1 MKNKKGL
8 IFALIILM
16 SVGFAAV
23 TTTLIINGKTTIAEN
38 EEDYQVYFSGA
49 VVDKEDYTNEII
61 SKDKKTITFETKE
74 LMKENDTSELKY
86 DVTNG
91 STQYDA
97 SVSIKVSKENDDL
110 IEVTNTYDDSK
121 NLSARETRTG
131 VLTVRLKKGATEAK
145 DVKIKVEL
153 IFNAEEREEIDNTPI
168 TSKVYS
174 ISGYFV
180 DKEGNAMPNANIA
193 VFSENPQFVTTD
205 DYGYFYV
212 GNLERGNHELYYI
225 EKTDVNKTKEEIKK
239 NAIDQTNVTTSS
251 TRTIVFDN
259 GHEIKDKV
267 VGEENNKT
275 FKITLVKNNGE
286 ADEEIE
292 VRENS
297 KYENLPT
304 PKKVG
309 TKFLYWKDENGK
321 IITENTIVS
330 QTKTNKL
337 YAYYGENTYRIAYN
351 LNGGIL
357 NNQVTQAK
365 YGIEITLENP
375 SKTIKVTV
383 NDNNEGSTIS
393 ENEISK
399 ILTFKGWSGKDIS
412 GTAVSNGAPW
422 NGSIIKAT
430 TFKNLTDEQDKTV
443 TLEANFED
451 TTITL
456 PEVTKN
462 GYTCKIKDGETTYEP
477 SATYPIKGTDTNKEL
492 TVECGANT
500 YTITY
505 NANGGT
511 GSMDA
516 TTCTYDKDCTLRA
529 NTLTKTGYTFDHWEV
544 NANTYKNQATVKNLV
559 ESGNVELKAVW
570 KANTY
575 KIAYN
580 LNGGISSNT
589 PTGATYD
596 KDVTIANPTK
606 EVTVTIDGNNQ
617 GAMLTKTSYT
627 GNPVFTGWTGS
638 SLSNTALAN
647 NVSWNGT
654 LTKETKFKNLTSTL
668 NGTVTLT
675 ANYNETSVTLDT
687 PTKTGYTCGYTDT
700 AAGSIKYTTSITV
713 SDNKTIY
720 VKCNPNTYTVSYN
733 PNGGTGSMDATT
745 CTYDK
750 DCTLRANTFAKTG
763 YTFDHW
769 EVNANTYKNQAT
781 VKNLVESGNVEL
793 KAVWKANTYKIA
805 YNLNGGISSN
815 TPTGATY
822 DKDVT
827 IANPTKEV
835 TVTIDGNNQ
844 GATLVKT
851 SYTGNPAFTG
861 WTGTNLSNTSLVN
874 NISWNGTL
882 TKETKFKNLT
892 SELNGTVTLTAN
904 YNETSVTLD
913 TPTKAG
919 YTCGYTDESTGA
931 IKYTTSITVSDNKT
945 IYVKCN
951 PNTYTINFDS
961 DGGTTVSSKTA
972 TYDSKIGT
980 LTNPTKTG
988 YNFAGWYLETE
999 SITSESVYKY
1009 AKDITLKAK
1018 WTEATNTKYTVNYY
1032 LQTLDKKYD
1041 KATESIV
1048 YTGTTNKTVDAELK
1062 TYEGFVTPSKQT
1074 VKILAD
1080 GSAKVDYYYV
1090 RKELKVTFI
1099 NASTKKEVT
1108 YLYGKEN
1115 QAFTNNGFTKTGYTL
1130 TGYSNTSGG
1139 SKNYEVTSTVTGEF
1153 IDKNYP
1159 SKTVYVVFTANTY
1172 KIAFNNNG
1180 GTGTMDTITCTY
1192 DKDCTLT
1199 KNTLTKTGY
1208 TFAGWS
1214 KTSDGE
1220 IQYTNGSTVKNLAT
1234 SGSMTLYAKW
1244 TANTYT
1250 ITYNANG
1257 GSGTMSKTT
1266 CTYDTDCTLK
1276 ANAFTKTGYTF
1287 ANWTKDSTTGTGY
1300 TAGSTVKNLATS
1312 GNVNMYAKW
1321 TTNTYKIAYTMNNG
1335 SLGTN
1340 KPTSA
1345 SYDANVLIDN
1355 PTKNLTVTINSN
1367 NQGATISKTSV
1378 SQAQTF
1384 NGWTVS
1390 GLNTNTA
1397 KTGTSSSAVT
1407 TAYTGSSTKNT
1418 YFKNLT
1424 ATNNGTVTFTAN
1436 WTNTAVTLPTI
1447 TKTGYT
1453 CGYADTAT
1461 GAIKYASGSKYTPN
1475 GETSKTLYAKCNAN
1489 TYTITYNAN
1498 GGSGT
1503 MSKTTCTYDANCT
1516 IAANSFTRTGYTFA
1530 SWTKDSTTGTSYTA
1544 GSTVKN
1550 LATSGN
1556 VNMYAKW
1563 TTNTYKISY
1572 TMNNGS
1578 LGTNKPTSANYNAN
1592 VLIDNPTKNLTVT
1605 INANSQGATISKTS
1619 VSQAQT
1625 FNGWTVSGLNTS
1637 TAKTGTASNAI
1648 TTAYTG
1654 TSTKN
1659 TYFKNL
1665 TATNNGTVTFT
1676 ANWTNTAVT
1685 LPTIT
1690 KTGYTC
1696 GYATSASGSIAYASG
1711 SKYTPSGEISKTLY
1725 AKCNANTYTIT
1736 YNANGGSGTMS
1747 KTTCTYDTNCT
1758 LAANSFTYDGYE
1770 FVSWTKDSTTGT
1782 SYTAG
1787 STVKNLATSGNI
1799 NMYAKWKKRENQFG
1813 KDSWSTIAA
1822 NVKSGNTIKYNVGDT
1837 KEVDLGTFGT
1847 HTVRIANKSACTNGE
1862 TSETACG
1869 FVVEFADIITD
1880 HAMNSKV
1887 TTNVGGW
1894 KDSEMRTYINRTIY
1908 NALPSDLQNVITT
1921 TKVVS
1926 GHGSKSGET
1935 NFETQDKLYLLSN
1948 EEIYGDFSSSSY
1960 AKYDTS
1966 VGTSKQLDYYKKQGV
1981 TTSSYGGAIKQD
1993 NGSNSTWRLRSAN
2006 SSDAYNFFLVS
2017 KYGKWFSDI
2026 AARSDGV
2033 SPAFRIAST
2042 TTPSP
2047 VSFSSDS
2054 WATIAANVREGNTS
2068 KYNVGDTK
2076 TVDLGTFG
2084 THTVRVANKSACT
2097 NGETSETA
2105 CGFVVEFADII
2116 TKQYQFNSTAT
2127 NVGGWRD
2134 SEIRTYI
2141 NETILNALPSDLQNV
2156 ITTTRVISGHGS
2168 TSGET
2173 NFKTYDKLYL
2183 SSSEEIYG
2191 NYESLGYAKMDTSY
2205 GTSKQL
2211 DYYKNQGVTAEE
2223 YDNASK
2229 KFQGQSKSFWL
2240 RSASSTSTTKFI
2252 QCDGDWY
2259 IYDAND
2265 AVGISPAFKIS

>member
-8 IFALIILM
+8 IFVLIILM

-23 TTTLIINGKTTIAEN
+23 TTTLIINGRTIVAEN

-49 VVDKEDYTNEII
+49 IVDKEDYTNEII
-61 SKDKKTITFETKE
+61 SKDKKTITFETKK

-97 SVSIKVSKENDDL
+97 SVSIKVSTENDDL

-205 DYGYFYV
+205 DYGYLYV

-239 NAIDQTNVTTSS
+239 NAIDETNVTTSS
-251 TRTIVFDN
+251 TKTIVFDN

-297 KYENLPT
+297 KYENLPI
-304 PKKVG
+304 PNKVG

-337 YAYYGENTYRIAYN
+337 YAYYGENTYKIAYN

-357 NNQVTQAK
+357 NNQITQAK
-365 YGIEITLENP
+365 YGTEITLENP
-375 SKTIKVTV
+375 SKTIKVTI

-412 GTAVSNGAPW
+412 GTALANGASW

-451 TTITL
+451 TAITL

-500 YTITY
+500 Y
-505 NANGGT
+505 
-511 GSMDA
+511 
-516 TTCTYDKDCTLRA
+516 
-529 NTLTKTGYTFDHWEV
+529 
-544 NANTYKNQATVKNLV
+544 
-559 ESGNVELKAVW
+559 
-570 KANTY
+570 
-575 KIAYN
+575 KI
-580 LNGGISSNT
+580 
-589 PTGATYD
+589 
-596 KDVTIANPTK
+596 V
-606 EVTVTIDGNNQ
+606 
-617 GAMLTKTSYT
+617 
-627 GNPVFTGWTGS
+627 
-638 SLSNTALAN
+638 
-647 NVSWNGT
+647 
-654 LTKETKFKNLTSTL
+654 
-668 NGTVTLT
+668 
-675 ANYNETSVTLDT
+675 
-687 PTKTGYTCGYTDT
+687 
-700 AAGSIKYTTSITV
+700 
-713 SDNKTIY
+713 
-720 VKCNPNTYTVSYN
+720 YN

-769 EVNANTYKNQAT
+769 EVNANTYKDQATVKNLAESGNVELKAIWKANTYKIAYNLNGGTSSNAPTGATFDKDVTIANPIKEVTVTIDGNNQGATLVKTSYTGNPVFTGWTGSNLSNTALVNNVSWNGTLTKETKFKNLTSTLNGTVNLTANYNETSITLDAPTKAGYTCGYTDETTGSIKYTTSITASDNKTIYVKCNPNTYTVSYNPNGGSGSMDATTCTYDKDCTLRANTLIKTGYTFDHWEVNANTYKNQAT

-793 KAVWKANTYKIA
+793 KAIWKANTYKIA
-805 YNLNGGISSN
+805 YNLNGGVSSN
-815 TPTGATY
+815 APTGATF

-844 GATLVKT
+844 GATLTKT
-851 SYTGNPAFTG
+851 SYTGNPVFTG
-861 WTGTNLSNTSLVN
+861 WTGSNLSNTALVN

-892 SELNGTVTLTAN
+892 STLNGTVTLTAN
-904 YNETSVTLD
+904 YNETSITLD
-913 TPTKAG
+913 TPTKTG
-919 YTCGYTDESTGA
+919 YTCGYTDTATGA

-951 PNTYTINFDS
+951 PNTYTINFDA

-980 LTNPTKTG
+980 LTNPIKTG
-988 YNFAGWYLETE
+988 YNFAGWYLDTK

-1041 KATESIV
+1041 KVTESVV
-1048 YTGTTNKTVDAELK
+1048 YTGTTNKTVDAALK

-1090 RKELKVTFI
+1090 RKELKVTFV
-1099 NASTKKEVT
+1099 NGDTKKEVT

-1180 GTGTMDTITCTY
+1180 GTGSMDTITCTY

-1199 KNTLTKTGY
+1199 KNAFTKTGY

-1214 KTSDGE
+1214 KTSTGAIE
-1220 IQYTNGSTVKNLAT
+1220 YTNGSTVKNLAT
-1234 SGSMTLYAKW
+1234 SGSITLYAKW

-1250 ITYNANG
+1250 VSYNANG
-1257 GSGTMSKTT
+1257 GTGTMSKTT
-1266 CTYDTDCTLK
+1266 CTYDTNCTLA
-1276 ANAFTKTGYTF
+1276 ANSFTKTGYTF
-1287 ANWTKDSTTGTGY
+1287 ASWTKDSTTGTSY
-1300 TAGSTVKNLATS
+1300 AAGSIVKNLATS

-1345 SYDANVLIDN
+1345 SYDANVLID
-1355 PTKNLTVTINSN
+1355 T
-1367 NQGATISKTSV
+1367 
-1378 SQAQTF
+1378 
-1384 NGWTVS
+1384 
-1390 GLNTNTA
+1390 
-1397 KTGTSSSAVT
+1397 
-1407 TAYTGSSTKNT
+1407 
-1418 YFKNLT
+1418 
-1424 ATNNGTVTFTAN
+1424 
-1436 WTNTAVTLPTI
+1436 
-1447 TKTGYT
+1447 
-1453 CGYADTAT
+1453 
-1461 GAIKYASGSKYTPN
+1461 
-1475 GETSKTLYAKCNAN
+1475 
-1489 TYTITYNAN
+1489 
-1498 GGSGT
+1498 
-1503 MSKTTCTYDANCT
+1503 
-1516 IAANSFTRTGYTFA
+1516 
-1530 SWTKDSTTGTSYTA
+1530 
-1544 GSTVKN
+1544 
-1550 LATSGN
+1550 
-1556 VNMYAKW
+1556 
-1563 TTNTYKISY
+1563 
-1572 TMNNGS
+1572 
-1578 LGTNKPTSANYNAN
+1578 
-1592 VLIDNPTKNLTVT
+1592 PTKNLTVT

-1696 GYATSASGSIAYASG
+1696 GYADTATGAIKYASGSKYTPNGEISKTLYAKCNANTYTITYNANGGSGTMSKTTCTYDKDCTLAANSFTRTGYTFASWTKDSTTGTAYTAGSTVKNLATSGNINMYAKWNTNTYKIAYTMNNGSLGTNKPTSASYDANVLIDNPTKNLTVTINANNQGATISKTSVSQAQTFNGWTVSGLNTSTAKTGTASNAITTAYTGSSTKNTYFKNLTATNNGTVTFTANWTNTAVTLPTITKTGYTCGYATSASGSIAYASG
-1711 SKYTPSGEISKTLY
+1711 SKYTPNGEISKTLY

-1758 LAANSFTYDGYE
+1758 LAANSFTKDGYA
-1770 FVSWTKDSTTGT
+1770 FVRWTKDSTTGT
-1782 SYTAG
+1782 AYTAG
-1787 STVKNLATSGNI
+1787 STVKNLATSGNV
-1799 NMYAKWKKRENQFG
+1799 NMYAKWITQFEN
-1813 KDSWSTIAA
+1813 DSWSTIAA
-1822 NVKSGNTIKYNVGDT
+1822 NVKAENTSKYNVGDT
-1837 KEVDLGTFGT
+1837 KEVDLGSLGK
-1847 HTVRIANKSACTNGE
+1847 HTVRIANMSACTNGE

-1869 FVVEFADIITD
+1869 FVLEFADIITK
-1880 HAMNSKV
+1880 HAMKS
-1887 TTNVGGW
+1887 TDTNVGGW
-1894 KDSEMRTYINRTIY
+1894 RDSELRTYVNGTIY
-1908 NALPSDLQNVITT
+1908 NSLPSDLQNVITT
-1921 TKVVS
+1921 TKVIS
-1926 GHGSKSGET
+1926 GHGKTSGET
-1935 NFETQDKLYLLSN
+1935 NFETQDKLYLLNAQEVWNGNNS
-1948 EEIYGDFSSSSY
+1948 
-1960 AKYDTS
+1960 DTS
-1966 VGTSKQLDYYKKQGV
+1966 V
-1981 TTSSYGGAIKQD
+1981 
-1993 NGSNSTWRLRSAN
+1993 
-2006 SSDAYNFFLVS
+2006 
-2017 KYGKWFSDI
+2017 
-2026 AARSDGV
+2026 
-2033 SPAFRIAST
+2033 
-2042 TTPSP
+2042 
-2047 VSFSSDS
+2047 
-2054 WATIAANVREGNTS
+2054 
-2068 KYNVGDTK
+2068 
-2076 TVDLGTFG
+2076 
-2084 THTVRVANKSACT
+2084 
-2097 NGETSETA
+2097 
-2105 CGFVVEFADII
+2105 
-2116 TKQYQFNSTAT
+2116 
-2127 NVGGWRD
+2127 
-2134 SEIRTYI
+2134 
-2141 NETILNALPSDLQNV
+2141 
-2156 ITTTRVISGHGS
+2156 
-2168 TSGET
+2168 
-2173 NFKTYDKLYL
+2173 
-2183 SSSEEIYG
+2183 
-2191 NYESLGYAKMDTSY
+2191 

-2211 DYYKNQGVTAEE
+2211 DYYKNQGVTASS
-2223 YDNASK
+2223 YAGAK
-2229 KFQGQSKSFWL
+2229 KQYNGSNSYWWL
-2240 RSASSTSTTKFI
+2240 RSADSHNTNSFLDVNNS
-2252 QCDGDWY
+2252 GDW
-2259 IYDAND
+2259 IISSASHSIG
-2265 AVGISPAFKIS
+2265 VSPAFRLEGPWVPKYFAFGTPTTASATDYRTLGKKVFAGLGTDNTKGVCINDNGLFCIKPNDYDNSVLALKNHFGESDCSGTGSGFSCNSPAFTCNAISTGHVSCRASSTNEYCDVTSGGAVYCF

>member
-23 TTTLIINGKTTIAEN
+23 TTTLIINGRTIVAEN

-49 VVDKEDYTNEII
+49 IVDKEDYTNEII

-205 DYGYFYV
+205 DYGYLYV

-239 NAIDQTNVTTSS
+239 NAIDETNVTTSS
-251 TRTIVFDN
+251 TKTIVFDN

-297 KYENLPT
+297 KYENLPI
-304 PKKVG
+304 PNKVG

-357 NNQVTQAK
+357 NNQITQAK
-365 YGIEITLENP
+365 YGTEITLENP
-375 SKTIKVTV
+375 SKTIKVTI

-399 ILTFKGWSGKDIS
+399 ILAFKGWSGKDIS
-412 GTAVSNGAPW
+412 GTALANGASW

-500 YTITY
+500 Y
-505 NANGGT
+505 
-511 GSMDA
+511 
-516 TTCTYDKDCTLRA
+516 
-529 NTLTKTGYTFDHWEV
+529 
-544 NANTYKNQATVKNLV
+544 
-559 ESGNVELKAVW
+559 
-570 KANTY
+570 
-575 KIAYN
+575 KI
-580 LNGGISSNT
+580 
-589 PTGATYD
+589 
-596 KDVTIANPTK
+596 V
-606 EVTVTIDGNNQ
+606 
-617 GAMLTKTSYT
+617 
-627 GNPVFTGWTGS
+627 
-638 SLSNTALAN
+638 
-647 NVSWNGT
+647 
-654 LTKETKFKNLTSTL
+654 
-668 NGTVTLT
+668 
-675 ANYNETSVTLDT
+675 
-687 PTKTGYTCGYTDT
+687 
-700 AAGSIKYTTSITV
+700 
-713 SDNKTIY
+713 
-720 VKCNPNTYTVSYN
+720 YN

-769 EVNANTYKNQAT
+769 EVNAKTYKDQAT
-781 VKNLVESGNVEL
+781 VKNLAESGNVEL
-793 KAVWKANTYKIA
+793 KAIWKANTYKIA
-805 YNLNGGISSN
+805 YNLKGGVSSN
-815 TPTGATY
+815 APTGATY

-835 TVTIDGNNQ
+835 TVAIDGNNQ
-844 GATLVKT
+844 GATLTKT
-851 SYTGNPAFTG
+851 SYTGNPVFTG
-861 WTGTNLSNTSLVN
+861 WTGSSLSNTALVN

-892 SELNGTVTLTAN
+892 STLNGTVNLTAN
-904 YNETSVTLD
+904 YNETSITLD
-913 TPTKAG
+913 APTKTG
-919 YTCGYTDESTGA
+919 YTCGYTDTATGA

-951 PNTYTINFDS
+951 PNTYTITFNS

-988 YNFAGWYLETE
+988 YNFAGWYLDTE

-1009 AKDITLKAK
+1009 AKDITIKAK

-1041 KATESIV
+1041 KVTESVV
-1048 YTGTTNKTVDAELK
+1048 YTGTTNKTIDAALK

-1090 RKELKVTFI
+1090 RKELKVTFV
-1099 NASTKKEVT
+1099 NGDTKKEVT

-1153 IDKNYP
+1153 IDKHYP

-1180 GTGTMDTITCTY
+1180 GTGSMDTITCTY

-1199 KNTLTKTGY
+1199 KNAFTKIGY

-1214 KTSDGE
+1214 KTSTGAIE
-1220 IQYTNGSTVKNLAT
+1220 YINGAIVKNLLT
-1234 SGSMTLYAKW
+1234 SGSITLYAKW

-1257 GSGTMSKTT
+1257 GSGTTGKTT
-1266 CTYDTDCTLK
+1266 CTYDTNCTIA
-1276 ANAFTKTGYTF
+1276 ANSFTKTGYTF
-1287 ANWTKDSTTGTGY
+1287 ASWTKDSTTGTSY
-1300 TAGSTVKNLATS
+1300 AVGSTVKNLATS

-1345 SYDANVLIDN
+1345 SYD
-1355 PTKNLTVTINSN
+1355 
-1367 NQGATISKTSV
+1367 
-1378 SQAQTF
+1378 
-1384 NGWTVS
+1384 
-1390 GLNTNTA
+1390 
-1397 KTGTSSSAVT
+1397 
-1407 TAYTGSSTKNT
+1407 
-1418 YFKNLT
+1418 
-1424 ATNNGTVTFTAN
+1424 
-1436 WTNTAVTLPTI
+1436 
-1447 TKTGYT
+1447 
-1453 CGYADTAT
+1453 
-1461 GAIKYASGSKYTPN
+1461 
-1475 GETSKTLYAKCNAN
+1475 
-1489 TYTITYNAN
+1489 
-1498 GGSGT
+1498 
-1503 MSKTTCTYDANCT
+1503 
-1516 IAANSFTRTGYTFA
+1516 
-1530 SWTKDSTTGTSYTA
+1530 
-1544 GSTVKN
+1544 
-1550 LATSGN
+1550 
-1556 VNMYAKW
+1556 
-1563 TTNTYKISY
+1563 
-1572 TMNNGS
+1572 
-1578 LGTNKPTSANYNAN
+1578 AN

-1654 TSTKN
+1654 SSTKN

-1690 KTGYTC
+1690 KKGYTC

-1711 SKYTPSGEISKTLY
+1711 SKYTPNGETSKTLY

-1758 LAANSFTYDGYE
+1758 LAANSFTKDGYA
-1770 FVSWTKDSTTGT
+1770 FVSWTKDSTSGT

-1787 STVKNLATSGNI
+1787 STVKNLATSGNV
-1799 NMYAKWKKRENQFG
+1799 NMYAKWITQFEN
-1813 KDSWSTIAA
+1813 DSWSTIAA
-1822 NVKSGNTIKYNVGDT
+1822 NVKSGKTDQYKIGDTKTVDLGNLGTHTVRIANKSECTNGETSATACGFVVEFADIVTKQKFNSTKTNVGGWKDSELRTYINGTIYNALPSELQNVISSTKVISGHGLTAGEANFETQDKLYLLSNEEIYSDFASSSSARFDTSLGTSKQLDYYKNQGVTTSNYAGAIKQYNGSDEFWWLRSADDGYKNFFNQVESTGISSSYYANESQGVSPAFRLQGPTAFQKDDWATIAANVKSGNTSKYNVGDT
-1837 KEVDLGTFGT
+1837 KEVDLGNLGT
-1847 HTVRIANKSACTNGE
+1847 HTVRIANKSECTNGE

-1869 FVVEFADIITD
+1869 FVVEFADIITQQ
-1880 HAMNSKV
+1880 KFGG
-1887 TTNVGGW
+1887 TVGGW
-1894 KDSEMRTYINRTIY
+1894 KDSKMRTYINSTIY
-1908 NALPSDLQNVITT
+1908 NALPSDLQNVIVS
-1921 TKVVS
+1921 TKVIS
-1926 GHGSKSGET
+1926 GYGIGET
-1935 NFETQDKLYLLSN
+1935 NFETQDKLYLLNAQEVWSTN
-1948 EEIYGDFSSSSY
+1948 D
-1960 AKYDTS
+1960 YDTS
-1966 VGTSKQLDYYKKQGV
+1966 V
-1981 TTSSYGGAIKQD
+1981 
-1993 NGSNSTWRLRSAN
+1993 
-2006 SSDAYNFFLVS
+2006 
-2017 KYGKWFSDI
+2017 
-2026 AARSDGV
+2026 
-2033 SPAFRIAST
+2033 
-2042 TTPSP
+2042 
-2047 VSFSSDS
+2047 
-2054 WATIAANVREGNTS
+2054 
-2068 KYNVGDTK
+2068 
-2076 TVDLGTFG
+2076 
-2084 THTVRVANKSACT
+2084 
-2097 NGETSETA
+2097 
-2105 CGFVVEFADII
+2105 
-2116 TKQYQFNSTAT
+2116 
-2127 NVGGWRD
+2127 
-2134 SEIRTYI
+2134 
-2141 NETILNALPSDLQNV
+2141 
-2156 ITTTRVISGHGS
+2156 
-2168 TSGET
+2168 
-2173 NFKTYDKLYL
+2173 
-2183 SSSEEIYG
+2183 
-2191 NYESLGYAKMDTSY
+2191 

-2211 DYYKNQGVTAEE
+2211 DYYKNQGVTASSYAGAIKQYNGSDE
-2223 YDNASK
+2223 
-2229 KFQGQSKSFWL
+2229 FWWL
-2240 RSASSTSTTKFI
+2240 RSTDSISTDRFLRVLDDGNWHSNNASNSS
-2252 QCDGDWY
+2252 G
-2259 IYDAND
+2259 
-2265 AVGISPAFKIS
+2265 VSPAFRLEGPWVPKYFAFGTPTTASATDYTTVGTKVFLALDTNNAYGVCINDNGLFCIKSNDYDNSVLALKNHFGESACSDEGSSFRCGSGAFYCNAYSNGGVDCPSPDACYVTAKGYIGCDGE

>member
-8 IFALIILM
+8 IFVLIILM

-23 TTTLIINGKTTIAEN
+23 TTTLIINGTTIVAEN

-97 SVSIKVSKENDDL
+97 NVSIKVSKENDDL

-121 NLSARETRTG
+121 KLSARETRTG
-131 VLTVRLKKGATEAK
+131 VLTVRLKKGITEAK

-180 DKEGNAMPNANIA
+180 DKEGHAMPNANIA

-239 NAIDQTNVTTSS
+239 NAIDKTNVTTSS
-251 TRTIVFDN
+251 ENEIVFD
-259 GHEIKDKV
+259 GGFEITSQK

-321 IITENTIVS
+321 IITANTIVS

-337 YAYYGENTYRIAYN
+337 YAYYGENTY
-351 LNGGIL
+351 
-357 NNQVTQAK
+357 
-365 YGIEITLENP
+365 
-375 SKTIKVTV
+375 
-383 NDNNEGSTIS
+383 
-393 ENEISK
+393 
-399 ILTFKGWSGKDIS
+399 
-412 GTAVSNGAPW
+412 
-422 NGSIIKAT
+422 
-430 TFKNLTDEQDKTV
+430 
-443 TLEANFED
+443 
-451 TTITL
+451 
-456 PEVTKN
+456 
-462 GYTCKIKDGETTYEP
+462 
-477 SATYPIKGTDTNKEL
+477 
-492 TVECGANT
+492 
-500 YTITY
+500 
-505 NANGGT
+505 
-511 GSMDA
+511 
-516 TTCTYDKDCTLRA
+516 
-529 NTLTKTGYTFDHWEV
+529 
-544 NANTYKNQATVKNLV
+544 
-559 ESGNVELKAVW
+559 
-570 KANTY
+570 

-580 LNGGISSNT
+580 LNGGTSSN
-589 PTGATYD
+589 A
-596 KDVTIANPTK
+596 
-606 EVTVTIDGNNQ
+606 
-617 GAMLTKTSYT
+617 
-627 GNPVFTGWTGS
+627 
-638 SLSNTALAN
+638 
-647 NVSWNGT
+647 
-654 LTKETKFKNLTSTL
+654 
-668 NGTVTLT
+668 
-675 ANYNETSVTLDT
+675 
-687 PTKTGYTCGYTDT
+687 
-700 AAGSIKYTTSITV
+700 
-713 SDNKTIY
+713 
-720 VKCNPNTYTVSYN
+720 
-733 PNGGTGSMDATT
+733 
-745 CTYDK
+745 
-750 DCTLRANTFAKTG
+750 
-763 YTFDHW
+763 
-769 EVNANTYKNQAT
+769 
-781 VKNLVESGNVEL
+781 
-793 KAVWKANTYKIA
+793 
-805 YNLNGGISSN
+805 
-815 TPTGATY
+815 PTGATY

-844 GATLVKT
+844 GATLTKT
-851 SYTGNPAFTG
+851 SYTGNPVFTG
-861 WTGTNLSNTSLVN
+861 WTGSNLSNTALVN
-874 NISWNGTL
+874 NVSWNGTL

-945 IYVKCN
+945 IYVKCS

-988 YNFAGWYLETE
+988 YNFAGWYLDTE

-1041 KATESIV
+1041 KVTESVV
-1048 YTGTTNKTVDAELK
+1048 YTGTTNKTVDAALK

-1090 RKELKVTFI
+1090 RKELKVTFV
-1099 NASTKKEVT
+1099 NGDTKKEVT

-1115 QAFTNNGFTKTGYTL
+1115 QVFTNNGFTKTGYTL

-1139 SKNYEVTSTVTGEF
+1139 SKNYEVTNAVTGAF
-1153 IDKNYP
+1153 IDTNYP

-1180 GTGTMDTITCTY
+1180 GTGSMNTITCTY
-1192 DKDCTLT
+1192 DTNCTLT
-1199 KNTLTKTGY
+1199 KNTFTKTGY

-1214 KTSDGE
+1214 KTSNGE
-1220 IQYTNGSTVKNLAT
+1220 IQYTNGSIVKNLLT

-1250 ITYNANG
+1250 VSYNANG
-1257 GSGTMSKTT
+1257 GSGTMNKTT

-1276 ANAFTKTGYTF
+1276 ANSFTKTGYTF
-1287 ANWTKDSTTGTGY
+1287 ANWTKDSATGTAY

-1345 SYDANVLIDN
+1345 SYNANVLIDN
-1355 PTKNLTVTINSN
+1355 PTKNLTVTINAN

-1397 KTGTSSSAVT
+1397 KTGTASNAIT

-1436 WTNTAVTLPTI
+1436 WANTAVTLPTI

-1453 CGYADTAT
+1453 CGYATSAS
-1461 GAIKYASGSKYTPN
+1461 GSIAYASGSKYTPN

-1498 GGSGT
+1498 GGSE
-1503 MSKTTCTYDANCT
+1503 
-1516 IAANSFTRTGYTFA
+1516 
-1530 SWTKDSTTGTSYTA
+1530 
-1544 GSTVKN
+1544 
-1550 LATSGN
+1550 
-1556 VNMYAKW
+1556 
-1563 TTNTYKISY
+1563 
-1572 TMNNGS
+1572 TMN
-1578 LGTNKPTSANYNAN
+1578 
-1592 VLIDNPTKNLTVT
+1592 
-1605 INANSQGATISKTS
+1605 
-1619 VSQAQT
+1619 
-1625 FNGWTVSGLNTS
+1625 
-1637 TAKTGTASNAI
+1637 
-1648 TTAYTG
+1648 
-1654 TSTKN
+1654 
-1659 TYFKNL
+1659 
-1665 TATNNGTVTFT
+1665 
-1676 ANWTNTAVT
+1676 
-1685 LPTIT
+1685 
-1690 KTGYTC
+1690 
-1696 GYATSASGSIAYASG
+1696 
-1711 SKYTPSGEISKTLY
+1711 
-1725 AKCNANTYTIT
+1725 
-1736 YNANGGSGTMS
+1736 

-1770 FVSWTKDSTTGT
+1770 FVNWTKDSTTGT
-1782 SYTAG
+1782 AYNAG
-1787 STVKNLATSGNI
+1787 TTVKNLATSGNI
-1799 NMYAKWKKRENQFG
+1799 NMYAKWKKRENQFE

-1822 NVKSGNTIKYNVGDT
+1822 NVKSGNTSKYNVGDT
-1837 KEVDLGTFGT
+1837 KEVDLGELGK
-1847 HTVRIANKSACTNGE
+1847 HTVRIANMSACTNGE

-1869 FVVEFADIITD
+1869 FVVEFADIITK
-1880 HAMNSKV
+1880 HVMNSKV
-1887 TTNVGGW
+1887 TNVGGW

-1921 TKVVS
+1921 TKVIS
-1926 GHGSKSGET
+1926 GHGKKTGET
-1935 NFETQDKLYLLSN
+1935 NFETQDKLYLLSGH
-1948 EEIYGDFSSSSY
+1948 EVYED
-1960 AKYDTS
+1960 
-1966 VGTSKQLDYYKKQGV
+1966 GTSNQV
-1981 TTSSYGGAIKQD
+1981 
-1993 NGSNSTWRLRSAN
+1993 
-2006 SSDAYNFFLVS
+2006 
-2017 KYGKWFSDI
+2017 
-2026 AARSDGV
+2026 
-2033 SPAFRIAST
+2033 
-2042 TTPSP
+2042 
-2047 VSFSSDS
+2047 
-2054 WATIAANVREGNTS
+2054 
-2068 KYNVGDTK
+2068 
-2076 TVDLGTFG
+2076 
-2084 THTVRVANKSACT
+2084 
-2097 NGETSETA
+2097 
-2105 CGFVVEFADII
+2105 
-2116 TKQYQFNSTAT
+2116 
-2127 NVGGWRD
+2127 
-2134 SEIRTYI
+2134 
-2141 NETILNALPSDLQNV
+2141 
-2156 ITTTRVISGHGS
+2156 S
-2168 TSGET
+2168 TS
-2173 NFKTYDKLYL
+2173 
-2183 SSSEEIYG
+2183 
-2191 NYESLGYAKMDTSY
+2191 DTSY
-2205 GTSKQL
+2205 NNTKQL
-2211 DYYKNQGVTAEE
+2211 DYYKNQGVTTTSYAG
-2223 YDNASK
+2223 AK
-2229 KFQGQSKSFWL
+2229 KQYNGSNPYWWL
-2240 RSASSTSTTKFI
+2240 RSTNSGNAYNFLHVSNYGSWNSDI
-2252 QCDGDWY
+2252 AARDDG
-2259 IYDAND
+2259 
-2265 AVGISPAFKIS
+2265 VSPAFRIA

>member
-97 SVSIKVSKENDDL
+97 NVSIKVSKENDDL

-153 IFNAEEREEIDNTPI
+153 IFNAEEREEIDTTPI
-168 TSKVYS
+168 ETKVYS

-225 EKTDVNKTKEEIKK
+225 EKNDVNKTKEEIKK
-239 NAIDQTNVTTSS
+239 NAIDETNVTTSS
-251 TRTIVFDN
+251 TKTIVFDN

-297 KYENLPT
+297 KYENLPI
-304 PKKVG
+304 PNKVG

-357 NNQVTQAK
+357 NNQITQAK
-365 YGIEITLENP
+365 YGTEITLENP
-375 SKTIKVTV
+375 SKTIKVTI

-500 YTITY
+500 Y
-505 NANGGT
+505 
-511 GSMDA
+511 
-516 TTCTYDKDCTLRA
+516 
-529 NTLTKTGYTFDHWEV
+529 
-544 NANTYKNQATVKNLV
+544 
-559 ESGNVELKAVW
+559 
-570 KANTY
+570 
-575 KIAYN
+575 KI
-580 LNGGISSNT
+580 
-589 PTGATYD
+589 
-596 KDVTIANPTK
+596 V
-606 EVTVTIDGNNQ
+606 
-617 GAMLTKTSYT
+617 
-627 GNPVFTGWTGS
+627 
-638 SLSNTALAN
+638 
-647 NVSWNGT
+647 
-654 LTKETKFKNLTSTL
+654 
-668 NGTVTLT
+668 
-675 ANYNETSVTLDT
+675 
-687 PTKTGYTCGYTDT
+687 
-700 AAGSIKYTTSITV
+700 
-713 SDNKTIY
+713 
-720 VKCNPNTYTVSYN
+720 YN

-750 DCTLRANTFAKTG
+750 DCTLRANTFTKTG

-769 EVNANTYKNQAT
+769 EVNGNSYKNQST

-793 KAVWKANTYKIA
+793 KAIWKANTYKIA
-805 YNLNGGISSN
+805 YNLNGGTSSN
-815 TPTGATY
+815 APTGATF

-844 GATLVKT
+844 GATLTKT
-851 SYTGNPAFTG
+851 SYIGNPVFTG
-861 WTGTNLSNTSLVN
+861 WTGSSLSNTALVN
-874 NISWNGTL
+874 NVSWNGAL

-892 SELNGTVTLTAN
+892 STLNGTVNLTAN
-904 YNETSVTLD
+904 YNETSITLD
-913 TPTKAG
+913 APTKTG
-919 YTCGYTDESTGA
+919 YTCGYTDETTGS
-931 IKYTTSITVSDNKT
+931 IKYTTNVTVSDNKT

-961 DGGTTVSSKTA
+961 DGGTAVNNKTV

-988 YNFAGWYLETE
+988 YNFAGWYLDTE

-1041 KATESIV
+1041 KATESVV
-1048 YTGTTNKTVDAELK
+1048 YTGTTNKTVDAALK

-1115 QAFTNNGFTKTGYTL
+1115 QAFTNNGFSKTGYTL
-1130 TGYSNTSGG
+1130 TGYSNTNGG
-1139 SKNYEVTSTVTGEF
+1139 SKNYEVTNAVTGAF
-1153 IDKNYP
+1153 IDTNYP
-1159 SKTVYVVFTANTY
+1159 SKTLYVVFTANTY

-1180 GTGTMDTITCTY
+1180 GTGSMNTITCTY

-1199 KNTLTKTGY
+1199 KNTFTKTGY

-1220 IQYTNGSTVKNLAT
+1220 IEYTNNETVKNLAT
-1234 SGSMTLYAKW
+1234 SGSITLYAKW

-1257 GSGTMSKTT
+1257 GSGSMSKTT
-1266 CTYDTDCTLK
+1266 CTYDTNCTIA
-1276 ANAFTKTGYTF
+1276 ANSFTKTGYTF
-1287 ANWTKDSTTGTGY
+1287 ANWTKDSTTGTSY
-1300 TAGSTVKNLATS
+1300 TAGSTVKNLVTS

-1321 TTNTYKIAYTMNNG
+1321 KTNTYKIAYTMNNG
-1335 SLGTN
+1335 TLGTN
-1340 KPTSA
+1340 KPTSGT
-1345 SYDANVLIDN
+1345 YNANVLIDN
-1355 PTKNLTVTINSN
+1355 PTKTLTVNINANS
-1367 NQGATISKTSV
+1367 QGATISATSV

-1384 NGWTVS
+1384 KGWTVT
-1390 GLNTNTA
+1390 GLNTSVA
-1397 KTGTSSSAVT
+1397 KTGTSSTEITSGYDGT
-1407 TAYTGSSTKNT
+1407 LTKNT

-1424 ATNNGTVTFTAN
+1424 ATKEATVTFVAN
-1436 WTNTAVTLPTI
+1436 WANTAVTLPKI

-1453 CGYADTAT
+1453 CGYATSAS
-1461 GAIKYASGSKYTPN
+1461 GSIAYASGSTYTPS

-1498 GGSGT
+1498 GGSGS
-1503 MSKTTCTYDANCT
+1503 MSKTTCTYDTNCT
-1516 IAANSFTRTGYTFA
+1516 IAANSFTKTGYTFA
-1530 SWTKDSTTGTSYTA
+1530 NWTKDSTTGTSYTA

-1550 LATSGN
+1550 LVTSGN

-1563 TTNTYKISY
+1563 KENI
-1572 TMNNGS
+1572 
-1578 LGTNKPTSANYNAN
+1578 PDP
-1592 VLIDNPTKNLTVT
+1592 V
-1605 INANSQGATISKTS
+1605 
-1619 VSQAQT
+1619 
-1625 FNGWTVSGLNTS
+1625 
-1637 TAKTGTASNAI
+1637 
-1648 TTAYTG
+1648 
-1654 TSTKN
+1654 
-1659 TYFKNL
+1659 
-1665 TATNNGTVTFT
+1665 
-1676 ANWTNTAVT
+1676 
-1685 LPTIT
+1685 
-1690 KTGYTC
+1690 
-1696 GYATSASGSIAYASG
+1696 
-1711 SKYTPSGEISKTLY
+1711 
-1725 AKCNANTYTIT
+1725 
-1736 YNANGGSGTMS
+1736 
-1747 KTTCTYDTNCT
+1747 
-1758 LAANSFTYDGYE
+1758 SFT
-1770 FVSWTKDSTTGT
+1770 S
-1782 SYTAG
+1782 
-1787 STVKNLATSGNI
+1787 
-1799 NMYAKWKKRENQFG
+1799 
-1813 KDSWSTIAA
+1813 DSWKTIAA
-1822 NVKSGNTIKYNVGDT
+1822 NVRAGNTSKYNVGDT
-1837 KEVDLGTFGT
+1837 KEVDLGSLGT
-1847 HTVRIANKSACTNGE
+1847 HTVRI
-1862 TSETACG
+1862 
-1869 FVVEFADIITD
+1869 
-1880 HAMNSKV
+1880 
-1887 TTNVGGW
+1887 
-1894 KDSEMRTYINRTIY
+1894 
-1908 NALPSDLQNVITT
+1908 
-1921 TKVVS
+1921 
-1926 GHGSKSGET
+1926 
-1935 NFETQDKLYLLSN
+1935 SN
-1948 EEIYGDFSSSSY
+1948 M
-1960 AKYDTS
+1960 
-1966 VGTSKQLDYYKKQGV
+1966 
-1981 TTSSYGGAIKQD
+1981 
-1993 NGSNSTWRLRSAN
+1993 
-2006 SSDAYNFFLVS
+2006 
-2017 KYGKWFSDI
+2017 
-2026 AARSDGV
+2026 
-2033 SPAFRIAST
+2033 
-2042 TTPSP
+2042 
-2047 VSFSSDS
+2047 
-2054 WATIAANVREGNTS
+2054 
-2068 KYNVGDTK
+2068 
-2076 TVDLGTFG
+2076 
-2084 THTVRVANKSACT
+2084 SACT

-2116 TKQYQFNSTAT
+2116 TKQKFNSAKTS
-2127 NVGGWRD
+2127 VGGWKD
-2134 SEIRTYI
+2134 SELRTYV
-2141 NETILNALPSDLQNV
+2141 NGTIYNVLPSELQNV
-2156 ITTTRVISGHGS
+2156 ISLTKVISGHGS
-2168 TSGET
+2168 TTGET
-2173 NFKTYDKLYL
+2173 NFETQDKLYL
-2183 SSSEEIYG
+2183 LNAQEVWNG
-2191 NYESLGYAKMDTSY
+2191 NLFDTSV
-2205 GTSKQL
+2205 GTSRQL
-2211 DYYKNQGVTAEE
+2211 DYYKNKGVTT
-2223 YDNASK
+2223 DNYAGAIKQYNGSNLDW
-2229 KFQGQSKSFWL
+2229 WL
-2240 RSASSTSTTKFI
+2240 RSARRYGTTYFLTAENSGSGLSSF
-2252 QCDGDWY
+2252 DN
-2259 IYDAND
+2259 ANNSNG
-2265 AVGISPAFKIS
+2265 VSPAFRIA

>member
-23 TTTLIINGKTTIAEN
+23 TTTLIINGRTTIAEN

-61 SKDKKTITFETKE
+61 SKDKKTITFETKK
-74 LMKENDTSELKY
+74 LMKANDTSELKY

-97 SVSIKVSKENDDL
+97 SVSIKISTENDEL
-110 IEVTNTYDDSK
+110 IEVKNTYDDSK
-121 NLSARETRTG
+121 NLNARETRTG
-131 VLTVRLKKGATEAK
+131 VLTVRLKKGATEVT

-180 DKEGNAMPNANIA
+180 DKEGNAMPIANIA

-239 NAIDQTNVTTSS
+239 NAIDETNVTTSS
-251 TRTIVFDN
+251 TKTIVFDN

-321 IITENTIVS
+321 IITANTIVS

-357 NNQVTQAK
+357 NNQITQAK

-375 SKTIKVTV
+375 SKTIKVTI

-412 GTAVSNGAPW
+412 GTAVSNGVPW

-456 PEVTKN
+456 PEVKKN

-477 SATYPIKGTDTNKEL
+477 SATYPIKGIDTNKEL

-500 YTITY
+500 Y
-505 NANGGT
+505 
-511 GSMDA
+511 
-516 TTCTYDKDCTLRA
+516 
-529 NTLTKTGYTFDHWEV
+529 
-544 NANTYKNQATVKNLV
+544 
-559 ESGNVELKAVW
+559 
-570 KANTY
+570 
-575 KIAYN
+575 KI
-580 LNGGISSNT
+580 
-589 PTGATYD
+589 
-596 KDVTIANPTK
+596 V
-606 EVTVTIDGNNQ
+606 
-617 GAMLTKTSYT
+617 
-627 GNPVFTGWTGS
+627 
-638 SLSNTALAN
+638 
-647 NVSWNGT
+647 
-654 LTKETKFKNLTSTL
+654 
-668 NGTVTLT
+668 
-675 ANYNETSVTLDT
+675 
-687 PTKTGYTCGYTDT
+687 
-700 AAGSIKYTTSITV
+700 
-713 SDNKTIY
+713 
-720 VKCNPNTYTVSYN
+720 YN

-781 VKNLVESGNVEL
+781 VKNLAESGNVEL
-793 KAVWKANTYKIA
+793 KAIWKANTYKIA
-805 YNLNGGISSN
+805 YNLNGGVSSN
-815 TPTGATY
+815 IPTGATY

-851 SYTGNPAFTG
+851 SYTGNPVFTG
-861 WTGTNLSNTSLVN
+861 WTGTNLSNTALVN

-892 SELNGTVTLTAN
+892 STLNGTVTLTAN
-904 YNETSVTLD
+904 YNETNVTLD
-913 TPTKAG
+913 IPTKDG

-951 PNTYTINFDS
+951 PNTYTINFDT
-961 DGGTTVSSKTA
+961 DGGTTVNSKTV
-972 TYDSKIGT
+972 TYDSKIGEI
-980 LTNPTKTG
+980 TNPTKTG
-988 YNFAGWYLETE
+988 YNFGGWYLDTE

-1041 KATESIV
+1041 KVTESVV
-1048 YTGTTNKTVDAELK
+1048 YTGTTNKTVDAALK

-1090 RKELKVTFI
+1090 RKELKVTFV
-1099 NASTKKEVT
+1099 NDSTKKEVT

-1153 IDKNYP
+1153 IDKHYP

-1172 KIAFNNNG
+1172 KVVFNNNG
-1180 GTGTMDTITCTY
+1180 GSGSMDTITCTY

-1199 KNTLTKTGY
+1199 KNTFTKTGY

-1220 IQYTNGSTVKNLAT
+1220 IEYTNNETVKNLAT
-1234 SGSMTLYAKW
+1234 SGNITLYAKW

-1250 ITYNANG
+1250 VSYNANG

-1266 CTYDTDCTLK
+1266 CTYDTNCTIA
-1276 ANAFTKTGYTF
+1276 ANSFTKTGYTF
-1287 ANWTKDSTTGTGY
+1287 ASWTKDSTTGTSY
-1300 TAGSTVKNLATS
+1300 AVGSTVKNLATS

-1355 PTKNLTVTINSN
+1355 PTKNLTVTINAN

-1390 GLNTNTA
+1390 GLN
-1397 KTGTSSSAVT
+1397 
-1407 TAYTGSSTKNT
+1407 
-1418 YFKNLT
+1418 
-1424 ATNNGTVTFTAN
+1424 AN
-1436 WTNTAVTLPTI
+1436 
-1447 TKTGYT
+1447 
-1453 CGYADTAT
+1453 
-1461 GAIKYASGSKYTPN
+1461 
-1475 GETSKTLYAKCNAN
+1475 
-1489 TYTITYNAN
+1489 
-1498 GGSGT
+1498 
-1503 MSKTTCTYDANCT
+1503 
-1516 IAANSFTRTGYTFA
+1516 
-1530 SWTKDSTTGTSYTA
+1530 
-1544 GSTVKN
+1544 
-1550 LATSGN
+1550 
-1556 VNMYAKW
+1556 
-1563 TTNTYKISY
+1563 
-1572 TMNNGS
+1572 
-1578 LGTNKPTSANYNAN
+1578 
-1592 VLIDNPTKNLTVT
+1592 
-1605 INANSQGATISKTS
+1605 
-1619 VSQAQT
+1619 
-1625 FNGWTVSGLNTS
+1625 

-1654 TSTKN
+1654 SSTKN

-1758 LAANSFTYDGYE
+1758 LAANSFTRDGYD
-1770 FVSWTKDSTTGT
+1770 FVNWTKDSTSGT
-1782 SYTAG
+1782 EYTAG
-1787 STVKNLATSGNI
+1787 STVKNLATSGNV
-1799 NMYAKWKKRENQFG
+1799 NMYAKWEQTEPISFSS
-1813 KDSWSTIAA
+1813 DPWSIIQKAVL
-1822 NVKSGNTIKYNVGDT
+1822 NGNTSKYKVGDT
-1837 KEVDLGTFGT
+1837 KEVDLGDLGT
-1847 HTVRIANKSACTNGE
+1847 HTVRIANMSECTNGE

-1869 FVVEFADIITD
+1869 FVVEFADIITTHQFYNTD
-1880 HAMNSKV
+1880 
-1887 TTNVGGW
+1887 TNVGGW
-1894 KDSEMRTYINRTIY
+1894 KDSELRTYINGTIY

-1921 TKVVS
+1921 TKVIS
-1926 GHGSKSGET
+1926 GHGPTAGET
-1935 NFETQDKLYLLSN
+1935 NFETQDKLYLLN
-1948 EEIYGDFSSSSY
+1948 AQEVWNTN
-1960 AKYDTS
+1960 KYDTS
-1966 VGTSKQLDYYKKQGV
+1966 VGTSKQLDYYKNQGV
-1981 TTSSYGGAIKQD
+1981 TASSYAGAKKQYNKTD
-1993 NGSNSTWRLRSAN
+1993 YYWLLRSAYSN
-2006 SSDAYNFFLVS
+2006 HTGLSLIVTGHGDWGESNCISDY
-2017 KYGKWFSDI
+2017 Y
-2026 AARSDGV
+2026 GV
-2033 SPAFRIAST
+2033 SPAFRLQGPTA
-2042 TTPSP
+2042 
-2047 VSFSSDS
+2047 FQKDD
-2054 WATIAANVREGNTS
+2054 WATIAANVKSGNTS

-2076 TVDLGTFG
+2076 EVDLGSLG
-2084 THTVRVANKSACT
+2084 THTVRIANMSECT

-2116 TKQYQFNSTAT
+2116 TKQPFNSTNT
-2127 NVGGWRD
+2127 NEGGWRD
-2134 SEIRTYI
+2134 SELRTYV
-2141 NETILNALPSDLQNV
+2141 NGTIYNALPSELQN
-2156 ITTTRVISGHGS
+2156 IIATTKVISGHGKK
-2168 TSGET
+2168 TGET
-2173 NFKTYDKLYL
+2173 NFETQDKLYL
-2183 SSSEEIYG
+2183 LNAQEILNG
-2191 NYESLGYAKMDTSY
+2191 NNYDTSV

-2211 DYYKNQGVTAEE
+2211 DYYKNQGVTASNKVGAIKQ
-2223 YDNASK
+2223 YNGRNSY
-2229 KFQGQSKSFWL
+2229 WWR
-2240 RSASSTSTTKFI
+2240 RSANSSTTYGFLAVSN
-2252 QCDGDWY
+2252 DGAWSSS
-2259 IYDAND
+2259 IASNS
-2265 AVGISPAFKIS
+2265 VGVSPAFRLEGPWVPTYYAFGTPTTASATDYTTLGKNVFAAIDTNNNKGVCINDNGLFCIKTNDYNNSVLALKNHFGESACSGHSSSFSCDSDAFYCDASSDGSVGCDDYSTGESCIVNSSGSVLCR

>member
-8 IFALIILM
+8 IFVLIILM

-23 TTTLIINGKTTIAEN
+23 TTTLIINGRTIVAEN

-49 VVDKEDYTNEII
+49 IVDKEDYTNEII

-97 SVSIKVSKENDDL
+97 NVSIKISTENDDL

-153 IFNAEEREEIDNTPI
+153 IFNAEEREEIDTTPI
-168 TSKVYS
+168 ETKVYS

-212 GNLERGNHELYYI
+212 GNLERGKHELYYI
-225 EKTDVNKTKEEIKK
+225 EKSDVNKTKEEIKK
-239 NAIDQTNVTTSS
+239 NAIDETNITTSS

-286 ADEEIE
+286 ADGEIE

-297 KYENLPT
+297 KYENLPI
-304 PKKVG
+304 PNKVG

-321 IITENTIVS
+321 IITENTIVG

-357 NNQVTQAK
+357 NNQITQAK
-365 YGIEITLENP
+365 YGTEITLENP
-375 SKTIKVTV
+375 SKTIKVTI

-399 ILTFKGWSGKDIS
+399 ILIFKGWSGKNIS
-412 GTAVSNGAPW
+412 GTALADGTSW

-500 YTITY
+500 YKIVY
-505 NANGGT
+505 NPNGGT
-511 GSMDA
+511 GTMDA

-544 NANTYKNQATVKNLV
+544 NANTYKNQATVKNLA
-559 ESGNVELKAVW
+559 ESGNVELKAIW

-580 LNGGISSNT
+580 LNGGVSSNA
-589 PTGATYD
+589 PTGATFD
-596 KDVTIANPTK
+596 KDVTIANATK

-617 GAMLTKTSYT
+617 GATLVKTSYI

-638 SLSNTALAN
+638 NLSNTALVN

-668 NGTVTLT
+668 NGTVNLT
-675 ANYNETSVTLDT
+675 ANYNETSITLDT

-700 AAGSIKYTTSITV
+700 A
-713 SDNKTIY
+713 
-720 VKCNPNTYTVSYN
+720 
-733 PNGGTGSMDATT
+733 
-745 CTYDK
+745 
-750 DCTLRANTFAKTG
+750 
-763 YTFDHW
+763 
-769 EVNANTYKNQAT
+769 
-781 VKNLVESGNVEL
+781 
-793 KAVWKANTYKIA
+793 
-805 YNLNGGISSN
+805 
-815 TPTGATY
+815 
-822 DKDVT
+822 
-827 IANPTKEV
+827 
-835 TVTIDGNNQ
+835 
-844 GATLVKT
+844 
-851 SYTGNPAFTG
+851 
-861 WTGTNLSNTSLVN
+861 
-874 NISWNGTL
+874 
-882 TKETKFKNLT
+882 
-892 SELNGTVTLTAN
+892 
-904 YNETSVTLD
+904 
-913 TPTKAG
+913 
-919 YTCGYTDESTGA
+919 TGA

-988 YNFAGWYLETE
+988 YNFAGWYLDTE

-1041 KATESIV
+1041 KATESVV
-1048 YTGTTNKTVDAELK
+1048 YTGTTNKTVDAALK

-1115 QAFTNNGFTKTGYTL
+1115 QAFTNNGFAKTGYTL

-1153 IDKNYP
+1153 IDKHYP
-1159 SKTVYVVFTANTY
+1159 SKTLYVVFTANTY

-1180 GTGTMDTITCTY
+1180 GTGSMDTITCTY

-1199 KNTLTKTGY
+1199 KNAFTKTGY

-1214 KTSDGE
+1214 KTSTGAIE
-1220 IQYTNGSTVKNLAT
+1220 YTNGSIVKNLAA

-1250 ITYNANG
+1250 VSYNANG
-1257 GSGTMSKTT
+1257 GSGTMNKTT
-1266 CTYDTDCTLK
+1266 CTYDTNCTIA
-1276 ANAFTKTGYTF
+1276 ANSFTRTGYTF
-1287 ANWTKDSTTGTGY
+1287 AKWTKDSTTGTGY

-1321 TTNTYKIAYTMNNG
+1321 NINSYKIAYTMNNG

-1355 PTKNLTVTINSN
+1355 PTKNLTVTINAN

-1390 GLNTNTA
+1390 GLNTSTA

-1453 CGYADTAT
+1453 CGYATSAS
-1461 GAIKYASGSKYTPN
+1461 GSIAYAGGSKYTPS

-1498 GGSGT
+1498 GGSG
-1503 MSKTTCTYDANCT
+1503 S
-1516 IAANSFTRTGYTFA
+1516 
-1530 SWTKDSTTGTSYTA
+1530 
-1544 GSTVKN
+1544 
-1550 LATSGN
+1550 
-1556 VNMYAKW
+1556 
-1563 TTNTYKISY
+1563 
-1572 TMNNGS
+1572 MN
-1578 LGTNKPTSANYNAN
+1578 
-1592 VLIDNPTKNLTVT
+1592 
-1605 INANSQGATISKTS
+1605 
-1619 VSQAQT
+1619 
-1625 FNGWTVSGLNTS
+1625 
-1637 TAKTGTASNAI
+1637 
-1648 TTAYTG
+1648 
-1654 TSTKN
+1654 
-1659 TYFKNL
+1659 
-1665 TATNNGTVTFT
+1665 
-1676 ANWTNTAVT
+1676 
-1685 LPTIT
+1685 
-1690 KTGYTC
+1690 
-1696 GYATSASGSIAYASG
+1696 
-1711 SKYTPSGEISKTLY
+1711 
-1725 AKCNANTYTIT
+1725 
-1736 YNANGGSGTMS
+1736 

-1782 SYTAG
+1782 EYTAG
-1787 STVKNLATSGNI
+1787 SMVKNLATSGNI
-1799 NMYAKWKKRENQFG
+1799 NMYAKWKERENQFG

-1822 NVKSGNTIKYNVGDT
+1822 NVKSGNISKYYVGDT
-1837 KEVDLGTFGT
+1837 KEIDLGELGT
-1847 HTVRIANKSACTNGE
+1847 HVVRISNM
-1862 TSETACG
+1862 SE
-1869 FVVEFADIITD
+1869 
-1880 HAMNSKV
+1880 
-1887 TTNVGGW
+1887 
-1894 KDSEMRTYINRTIY
+1894 
-1908 NALPSDLQNVITT
+1908 
-1921 TKVVS
+1921 
-1926 GHGSKSGET
+1926 
-1935 NFETQDKLYLLSN
+1935 
-1948 EEIYGDFSSSSY
+1948 
-1960 AKYDTS
+1960 
-1966 VGTSKQLDYYKKQGV
+1966 
-1981 TTSSYGGAIKQD
+1981 
-1993 NGSNSTWRLRSAN
+1993 
-2006 SSDAYNFFLVS
+2006 
-2017 KYGKWFSDI
+2017 
-2026 AARSDGV
+2026 
-2033 SPAFRIAST
+2033 
-2042 TTPSP
+2042 
-2047 VSFSSDS
+2047 
-2054 WATIAANVREGNTS
+2054 
-2068 KYNVGDTK
+2068 
-2076 TVDLGTFG
+2076 
-2084 THTVRVANKSACT
+2084 CT

-2116 TKQYQFNSTAT
+2116 TKQQFNSTKT
-2127 NVGGWRD
+2127 TVGGWRD
-2134 SEIRTYI
+2134 SELRTYV
-2141 NETILNALPSDLQNV
+2141 NGTIYNALPSELQNV
-2156 ITTTRVISGHGS
+2156 ITTTKVISGHGP
-2168 TSGET
+2168 TAGEA
-2173 NFKTYDKLYL
+2173 NFETQDKLYL
-2183 SSSEEIYG
+2183 LSGEEVYSNFSSSI
-2191 NYESLGYAKMDTSY
+2191 DTSV

-2211 DYYKNQGVTAEE
+2211 DYYKKQGVTTSSYTGAIKQYNGSAYSYWTRSVIDRYSVIAIVAKGYEGQ
-2223 YDNASK
+2223 YNTNATL
-2229 KFQGQSKSFWL
+2229 G
-2240 RSASSTSTTKFI
+2240 
-2252 QCDGDWY
+2252 
-2259 IYDAND
+2259 
-2265 AVGISPAFKIS
+2265 VSPAFRIASVDYYYAFGTPTTSSATDYTTLGENVFVRLGSDDSKAVCINDNGLFCIKPNDYDNSKEALKNHFGESSCRASGSYFYCGSAAFDCHAYLNGIVTCDDDSTYGSCYVNSSGTVDCN

>member
-8 IFALIILM
+8 IFVLIILM

-23 TTTLIINGKTTIAEN
+23 TTTLIINGRTIVAEN

-49 VVDKEDYTNEII
+49 IVDKEDYTNEII

-97 SVSIKVSKENDDL
+97 NVSIKISTENDDL

-153 IFNAEEREEIDNTPI
+153 IFNAKEREEIDTTPI
-168 TSKVYS
+168 ETKVYS

-205 DYGYFYV
+205 DYGYLYV

-239 NAIDQTNVTTSS
+239 NAIDETNVTTSS
-251 TRTIVFDN
+251 TKTIVFDN

-297 KYENLPT
+297 KYENLPI
-304 PKKVG
+304 PNKVG

-330 QTKTNKL
+330 QTETNKL

-357 NNQVTQAK
+357 NNQITQAK
-365 YGIEITLENP
+365 YGTEITLENP
-375 SKTIKVTV
+375 SKTIKVTI

-393 ENEISK
+393 ENGISK

-412 GTAVSNGAPW
+412 GTALADGTSW

-477 SATYPIKGTDTNKEL
+477 SAAYPIKGTDTNKEL

-500 YTITY
+500 YKIVY
-505 NANGGT
+505 NA
-511 GSMDA
+511 
-516 TTCTYDKDCTLRA
+516 
-529 NTLTKTGYTFDHWEV
+529 
-544 NANTYKNQATVKNLV
+544 
-559 ESGNVELKAVW
+559 
-570 KANTY
+570 
-575 KIAYN
+575 
-580 LNGGISSNT
+580 
-589 PTGATYD
+589 
-596 KDVTIANPTK
+596 
-606 EVTVTIDGNNQ
+606 
-617 GAMLTKTSYT
+617 
-627 GNPVFTGWTGS
+627 
-638 SLSNTALAN
+638 
-647 NVSWNGT
+647 
-654 LTKETKFKNLTSTL
+654 
-668 NGTVTLT
+668 
-675 ANYNETSVTLDT
+675 
-687 PTKTGYTCGYTDT
+687 
-700 AAGSIKYTTSITV
+700 
-713 SDNKTIY
+713 
-720 VKCNPNTYTVSYN
+720 
-733 PNGGTGSMDATT
+733 NGGTGSMDATT

-769 EVNANTYKNQAT
+769 EVNGSTYKNQTT

-793 KAVWKANTYKIA
+793 KAIWKANTYKIA
-805 YNLNGGISSN
+805 YNLNGGVSSN
-815 TPTGATY
+815 APTGATY

-835 TVTIDGNNQ
+835 TVAIDGNNQ
-844 GATLVKT
+844 GATLTKT
-851 SYTGNPAFTG
+851 SYTGKPVFTG
-861 WTGTNLSNTSLVN
+861 WKGSNLSNTALVN
-874 NISWNGTL
+874 NVSWNGTL

-892 SELNGTVTLTAN
+892 STLNGIVTLTAN

-913 TPTKAG
+913 TPTKTG
-919 YTCGYTDESTGA
+919 YTCGYTDTATGS

-961 DGGTTVSSKTA
+961 DGGTAVSSKTA
-972 TYDSKIGT
+972 TYDSKIGEIT
-980 LTNPTKTG
+980 SPTKTG
-988 YNFAGWYLETE
+988 YNFAGWYLDTE

-1041 KATESIV
+1041 KATESVV
-1048 YTGTTNKTVDAELK
+1048 YTGTTNKTVDAALK

-1090 RKELKVTFI
+1090 RKELKVTFV
-1099 NASTKKEVT
+1099 NGDTKKEVT

-1153 IDKNYP
+1153 IDKHYP

-1180 GTGTMDTITCTY
+1180 GTGSMDTITCTY

-1199 KNTLTKTGY
+1199 KNAFTKTGY

-1214 KTSDGE
+1214 KTSTGSIE
-1220 IQYTNGSTVKNLAT
+1220 YTNGSTVKNLAT

-1250 ITYNANG
+1250 VSYNANG
-1257 GSGTMSKTT
+1257 GTGTMSKTT
-1266 CTYDTDCTLK
+1266 CTYDTNCTLA
-1276 ANAFTKTGYTF
+1276 ANSFTKTGYTF
-1287 ANWTKDSTTGTGY
+1287 ASWTKDSATGTAY

-1321 TTNTYKIAYTMNNG
+1321 TANSYKIAYTMNNG
-1335 SLGTN
+1335 TQGTN

-1355 PTKNLTVTINSN
+1355 PTKNLTVTINAN

-1397 KTGTSSSAVT
+1397 KTGTASNAIT

-1453 CGYADTAT
+1453 CGYA
-1461 GAIKYASGSKYTPN
+1461 
-1475 GETSKTLYAKCNAN
+1475 
-1489 TYTITYNAN
+1489 
-1498 GGSGT
+1498 
-1503 MSKTTCTYDANCT
+1503 
-1516 IAANSFTRTGYTFA
+1516 
-1530 SWTKDSTTGTSYTA
+1530 
-1544 GSTVKN
+1544 
-1550 LATSGN
+1550 
-1556 VNMYAKW
+1556 
-1563 TTNTYKISY
+1563 
-1572 TMNNGS
+1572 
-1578 LGTNKPTSANYNAN
+1578 
-1592 VLIDNPTKNLTVT
+1592 
-1605 INANSQGATISKTS
+1605 
-1619 VSQAQT
+1619 
-1625 FNGWTVSGLNTS
+1625 TS
-1637 TAKTGTASNAI
+1637 T
-1648 TTAYTG
+1648 
-1654 TSTKN
+1654 
-1659 TYFKNL
+1659 
-1665 TATNNGTVTFT
+1665 
-1676 ANWTNTAVT
+1676 
-1685 LPTIT
+1685 
-1690 KTGYTC
+1690 
-1696 GYATSASGSIAYASG
+1696 SGSIAYASG
-1711 SKYTPSGEISKTLY
+1711 SKYTPSGETSKTLY

-1758 LAANSFTYDGYE
+1758 LAANSFTKDGYA
-1770 FVSWTKDSTTGT
+1770 FVRWTKDSTTGT
-1782 SYTAG
+1782 AYTAG
-1787 STVKNLATSGNI
+1787 STVKNLATSGNV
-1799 NMYAKWKKRENQFG
+1799 NMYAKWITQFEN
-1813 KDSWSTIAA
+1813 DSWSTIAA
-1822 NVKSGNTIKYNVGDT
+1822 NVKAGNTSKYNVGDT
-1837 KEVDLGTFGT
+1837 KEVDLGELGT
-1847 HTVRIANKSACTNGE
+1847 HTVRISNMSECTTE

-1869 FVVEFADIITD
+1869 FVVEFADIIT
-1880 HAMNSKV
+1880 MQKFNS
-1887 TTNVGGW
+1887 TATSVGGW
-1894 KDSEMRTYINRTIY
+1894 KDSEIRTYINETIY
-1908 NALPSDLQNVITT
+1908 NALPRELQNVISS
-1921 TKVVS
+1921 TKVIS
-1926 GHGSKSGET
+1926 GHGYGET
-1935 NFETQDKLYLLSN
+1935 NFETQDKLYLLSGH
-1948 EEIYGDFSSSSY
+1948 EVYED
-1960 AKYDTS
+1960 
-1966 VGTSKQLDYYKKQGV
+1966 GTSRPISAIDTAYSNTKQLDYYKNQGV
-1981 TTSSYGGAIKQD
+1981 TTDNSDGAKKQYNGRNSS
-1993 NGSNSTWRLRSAN
+1993 WWLRSAN
-2006 SSDAYNFFLVS
+2006 SDATYAFLRVHANGDLYDFGADYS
-2017 KYGKWFSDI
+2017 I
-2026 AARSDGV
+2026 GV
-2033 SPAFRIAST
+2033 SPAFRISST

-2054 WATIAANVREGNTS
+2054 WSTIAANVREGNTS

-2076 TVDLGTFG
+2076 AVNLGTFG
-2084 THTVRVANKSACT
+2084 THTVRVANKSKCT

-2116 TKQYQFNSTAT
+2116 TKQRFSSTNT
-2127 NVGGWRD
+2127 NVGGWKD
-2134 SEIRTYI
+2134 SEMRTYV
-2141 NETILNALPSDLQNV
+2141 NGTIYNALPSDLQNV
-2156 ITTTRVISGHGS
+2156 ITTTKVISGHGN
-2168 TSGET
+2168 TSGEA
-2173 NFKTYDKLYL
+2173 NFETQDKLYL
-2183 SSSEEIYG
+2183 LSGHEVYEDGTSNQISSH
-2191 NYESLGYAKMDTSY
+2191 DTSY
-2205 GTSKQL
+2205 NNTKQL
-2211 DYYKNQGVTAEE
+2211 DYYKNQGVTTSSYAGAIKQ
-2223 YDNASK
+2223 YNGSN
-2229 KFQGQSKSFWL
+2229 SYWWL
-2240 RSASSTSTTKFI
+2240 RSANSSTTYNFLIVFDIGGWSST
-2252 QCDGDWY
+2252 GAY
-2259 IYDAND
+2259 SSRG
-2265 AVGISPAFKIS
+2265 VSPAFRIA

>member
-1 MKNKKGL
+1 MKKKNIILML
-8 IFALIILM
+8 ILLM

-23 TTTLIINGKTTIAEN
+23 TTTLIINGTTIVAEN

-49 VVDKEDYTNEII
+49 IVDKEDYTNEII

-74 LMKENDTSELKY
+74 LKSKDDVSELKY

-153 IFNAEEREEIDNTPI
+153 IFNAEERDEIDNTPI

-180 DKEGNAMPNANIA
+180 DKEGNAIPNANIA

-205 DYGYFYV
+205 DYGYLYV

-239 NAIDQTNVTTSS
+239 NAIDETNVTTSS
-251 TRTIVFDN
+251 TKTIVFDN

-297 KYENLPT
+297 KYENLPI
-304 PKKVG
+304 PNKVG

-321 IITENTIVS
+321 IITENTIVN

-357 NNQVTQAK
+357 NNQITQAK
-365 YGIEITLENP
+365 YGTEITLENP
-375 SKTIKVTV
+375 SKTIKVAI

-412 GTAVSNGAPW
+412 GTALANGAPW

-430 TFKNLTDEQDKTV
+430 TFKNLTDEQNKTV

-451 TTITL
+451 TSVTL

-477 SATYPIKGTDTNKEL
+477 SATYPIKGTDTNKKL

-500 YTITY
+500 YKIVY
-505 NANGGT
+505 NPNGGT

-544 NANTYKNQATVKNLV
+544 NANTYKDQATVKNLA
-559 ESGNVELKAVW
+559 ESGNVELKAIW

-580 LNGGISSNT
+580 LNGGTGSNT
-589 PTGATYD
+589 PTGATFD
-596 KDVTIANPTK
+596 KDVTIANATK

-617 GAMLTKTSYT
+617 GATLTKTSYT
-627 GNPVFTGWTGS
+627 GNPVFTGWTGTN
-638 SLSNTALAN
+638 LSNTALVN

-675 ANYNETSVTLDT
+675 ANYNETSITLDA

-700 AAGSIKYTTSITV
+700 A
-713 SDNKTIY
+713 
-720 VKCNPNTYTVSYN
+720 
-733 PNGGTGSMDATT
+733 
-745 CTYDK
+745 
-750 DCTLRANTFAKTG
+750 
-763 YTFDHW
+763 
-769 EVNANTYKNQAT
+769 
-781 VKNLVESGNVEL
+781 
-793 KAVWKANTYKIA
+793 
-805 YNLNGGISSN
+805 
-815 TPTGATY
+815 
-822 DKDVT
+822 
-827 IANPTKEV
+827 
-835 TVTIDGNNQ
+835 
-844 GATLVKT
+844 
-851 SYTGNPAFTG
+851 
-861 WTGTNLSNTSLVN
+861 
-874 NISWNGTL
+874 
-882 TKETKFKNLT
+882 
-892 SELNGTVTLTAN
+892 
-904 YNETSVTLD
+904 
-913 TPTKAG
+913 
-919 YTCGYTDESTGA
+919 TGA
-931 IKYTTSITVSDNKT
+931 IKYTTSITASDNKT

-951 PNTYTINFDS
+951 PNTYTINFNS

-988 YNFAGWYLETE
+988 YNFAGWYLDTE

-1041 KATESIV
+1041 KVTESVV
-1048 YTGTTNKTVDAELK
+1048 YTGTTNKTVDAALK

-1090 RKELKVTFI
+1090 RKELKVTFV
-1099 NASTKKEVT
+1099 NGDTKKEVT

-1115 QAFTNNGFTKTGYTL
+1115 QAFTNNGFSKTGYTL

-1153 IDKNYP
+1153 IDKHYP

-1180 GTGTMDTITCTY
+1180 GTGSMDTITCTY

-1199 KNTLTKTGY
+1199 KNAFTKTGY

-1214 KTSDGE
+1214 KTSTGAIE
-1220 IQYTNGSTVKNLAT
+1220 YTNGSTVKNLLT

-1266 CTYDTDCTLK
+1266 CTYDTNCTIA
-1276 ANAFTKTGYTF
+1276 ANSFTKTGYTF
-1287 ANWTKDSTTGTGY
+1287 ASWTKDSTTGTSY
-1300 TAGSTVKNLATS
+1300 AVGSTVKNLATS

-1355 PTKNLTVTINSN
+1355 PTKNLTVTINAN
-1367 NQGATISKTSV
+1367 N
-1378 SQAQTF
+1378 
-1384 NGWTVS
+1384 
-1390 GLNTNTA
+1390 
-1397 KTGTSSSAVT
+1397 
-1407 TAYTGSSTKNT
+1407 
-1418 YFKNLT
+1418 
-1424 ATNNGTVTFTAN
+1424 
-1436 WTNTAVTLPTI
+1436 
-1447 TKTGYT
+1447 
-1453 CGYADTAT
+1453 
-1461 GAIKYASGSKYTPN
+1461 
-1475 GETSKTLYAKCNAN
+1475 
-1489 TYTITYNAN
+1489 
-1498 GGSGT
+1498 
-1503 MSKTTCTYDANCT
+1503 
-1516 IAANSFTRTGYTFA
+1516 
-1530 SWTKDSTTGTSYTA
+1530 
-1544 GSTVKN
+1544 
-1550 LATSGN
+1550 
-1556 VNMYAKW
+1556 
-1563 TTNTYKISY
+1563 
-1572 TMNNGS
+1572 
-1578 LGTNKPTSANYNAN
+1578 
-1592 VLIDNPTKNLTVT
+1592 
-1605 INANSQGATISKTS
+1605 QGATISKTS

-1654 TSTKN
+1654 SSTKN

-1665 TATNNGTVTFT
+1665 TATKGATVTFT
-1676 ANWTNTAVT
+1676 ANWANTAVT

-1696 GYATSASGSIAYASG
+1696 GYADTASGSIAYASG
-1711 SKYTPSGEISKTLY
+1711 SKYTPNGEISKTLY

-1770 FVSWTKDSTTGT
+1770 FVNWTKDSTTGT

-1787 STVKNLATSGNI
+1787 STVKNLATSGNV
-1799 NMYAKWKKRENQFG
+1799 NMYAKWITQFG

-1822 NVKSGNTIKYNVGDT
+1822 NVKAGNTTNYNVGDTKEVDLGELGKHTVRIANMSACESETSETACGFVVEFADVITKHKMNSKVTNVGGWKDSELRTYINETIYNALPSELQSVIISTKVISGHGSTSGETNFETQDKLYLLNAQEVWNGNSSDTSVGTSKQLDYYKNKGVTADNYAGAKKQYNGSNSYWWLRSARSRDNYGFLSVDSPGNWDSDAASASAGVSPAFRLQGPTAFQKDDWATIAANVKAGNTSKYNVGDT
-1837 KEVDLGTFGT
+1837 KEVDLGSLGT
-1847 HTVRIANKSACTNGE
+1847 HTVRIANMSECTNGE

-1869 FVVEFADIITD
+1869 FVVEFADVITQKKF
-1880 HAMNSKV
+1880 NS
-1887 TTNVGGW
+1887 TDTNVGGW
-1894 KDSEMRTYINRTIY
+1894 KDSELRTYVNGTIY
-1908 NALPSDLQNVITT
+1908 NALPSELQNVITT
-1921 TKVVS
+1921 TKVIS
-1926 GHGSKSGET
+1926 GHGDTTGEE
-1935 NFETQDKLYLLSN
+1935 NFETQDKLYLLNAQEVWSTN
-1948 EEIYGDFSSSSY
+1948 
-1960 AKYDTS
+1960 KYDTS
-1966 VGTSKQLDYYKKQGV
+1966 VGTSKQLDYYKNQGV
-1981 TTSSYGGAIKQD
+1981 TTSSYAGANKQY
-1993 NGSNSTWRLRSAN
+1993 NGSNSYWWLRSAR
-2006 SSDAYNFFLVS
+2006 
-2017 KYGKWFSDI
+2017 SDI
-2026 AARSDGV
+2026 TDYFLRVSAGGNWSYTYAGSSSGV
-2033 SPAFRIAST
+2033 SPAFRL
-2042 TTPSP
+2042 
-2047 VSFSSDS
+2047 
-2054 WATIAANVREGNTS
+2054 EGPWIPT
-2068 KYNVGDTK
+2068 YYA
-2076 TVDLGTFG
+2076 FG
-2084 THTVRVANKSACT
+2084 TPTTASAT
-2097 NGETSETA
+2097 DYRTLGKN
-2105 CGFVVEFADII
+2105 VFAAL
-2116 TKQYQFNSTAT
+2116 AT
-2127 NVGGWRD
+2127 NNTKGVCITDIGLFCIKPND
-2134 SEIRTYI
+2134 YD
-2141 NETILNALPSDLQNV
+2141 NTIELLKEHFGVYGPVCYGN
-2156 ITTTRVISGHGS
+2156 
-2168 TSGET
+2168 
-2173 NFKTYDKLYL
+2173 
-2183 SSSEEIYG
+2183 SSSFYCSAGAFYCDADSTG
-2191 NYESLGYAKMDTSY
+2191 NVSCS
-2205 GTSKQL
+2205 
-2211 DYYKNQGVTAEE
+2211 N
-2223 YDNASK
+2223 
-2229 KFQGQSKSFWL
+2229 
-2240 RSASSTSTTKFI
+2240 SSTNERCSVSSAGTVT
-2252 QCDGDWY
+2252 CR
-2259 IYDAND
+2259 
-2265 AVGISPAFKIS
+2265 

>member
-23 TTTLIINGKTTIAEN
+23 TTTLIINGRTIVAEN
-38 EEDYQVYFSGA
+38 EDDYQVYFSGA
-49 VVDKEDYTNEII
+49 IVDKEDYTNEII

-74 LMKENDTSELKY
+74 LMKANDTSELKY

-131 VLTVRLKKGATEAK
+131 VLTVRLKKGAIEAK

-153 IFNAEEREEIDNTPI
+153 IFNAEERDEIDNTPI

-239 NAIDQTNVTTSS
+239 NAIDETNVTTSS
-251 TRTIVFDN
+251 TKTIVFDN

-297 KYENLPT
+297 KYENLPI
-304 PKKVG
+304 PNKVG

-357 NNQVTQAK
+357 NNQITQAK
-365 YGIEITLENP
+365 YGTEITLENP
-375 SKTIKVTV
+375 SKTIKVTI

-412 GTAVSNGAPW
+412 GTALANEAPW

-462 GYTCKIKDGETTYEP
+462 GYTCRIKDGETTYEP

-492 TVECGANT
+492 IVECGANT
-500 YTITY
+500 YKIVY

-529 NTLTKTGYTFDHWEV
+529 NTLAKTGYTFDHWEV
-544 NANTYKNQATVKNLV
+544 NGNSYKNQATVKNLV
-559 ESGNVELKAVW
+559 ESGNVELKAIW

-580 LNGGISSNT
+580 LNGGTSSNA
-589 PTGATYD
+589 PTGAT
-596 KDVTIANPTK
+596 
-606 EVTVTIDGNNQ
+606 
-617 GAMLTKTSYT
+617 
-627 GNPVFTGWTGS
+627 F
-638 SLSNTALAN
+638 
-647 NVSWNGT
+647 
-654 LTKETKFKNLTSTL
+654 
-668 NGTVTLT
+668 
-675 ANYNETSVTLDT
+675 
-687 PTKTGYTCGYTDT
+687 
-700 AAGSIKYTTSITV
+700 
-713 SDNKTIY
+713 
-720 VKCNPNTYTVSYN
+720 
-733 PNGGTGSMDATT
+733 
-745 CTYDK
+745 
-750 DCTLRANTFAKTG
+750 
-763 YTFDHW
+763 
-769 EVNANTYKNQAT
+769 
-781 VKNLVESGNVEL
+781 
-793 KAVWKANTYKIA
+793 
-805 YNLNGGISSN
+805 
-815 TPTGATY
+815 

-851 SYTGNPAFTG
+851 SYTGNPVFTG
-861 WTGTNLSNTSLVN
+861 WTGSNLSNTALVN

-892 SELNGTVTLTAN
+892 STLNGTVNLTAN
-904 YNETSVTLD
+904 YNETSITLD
-913 TPTKAG
+913 APTKTG
-919 YTCGYTDESTGA
+919 YTCGYTDKTNGS

-988 YNFAGWYLETE
+988 YNFAGWYLDTE

-1041 KATESIV
+1041 KVTESVV
-1048 YTGTTNKTVDAELK
+1048 YTGTTNKTVDAALK

-1090 RKELKVTFI
+1090 RKELKVTFV
-1099 NASTKKEVT
+1099 NGDTKKEVT

-1153 IDKNYP
+1153 IDKHYP

-1180 GTGTMDTITCTY
+1180 GTGSMDTITCTY

-1199 KNTLTKTGY
+1199 KNAFTKTGY

-1214 KTSDGE
+1214 KTSTGSIE
-1220 IQYTNGSTVKNLAT
+1220 YTNGSTVKNLAT
-1234 SGSMTLYAKW
+1234 SGSITLYAKW

-1250 ITYNANG
+1250 VSYNANG

-1266 CTYDTDCTLK
+1266 CTYDTNCTIA
-1276 ANAFTKTGYTF
+1276 ANTFTKTGYTF
-1287 ANWTKDSTTGTGY
+1287 ASWTKDSTTGTSY

-1321 TTNTYKIAYTMNNG
+1321 NTNTYKIAYTMNNG

-1355 PTKNLTVTINSN
+1355 PTKNLTVTINAN

-1390 GLNTNTA
+1390 GLNTSTA
-1397 KTGTSSSAVT
+1397 KTGTSASTVT

-1475 GETSKTLYAKCNAN
+1475 GE
-1489 TYTITYNAN
+1489 
-1498 GGSGT
+1498 
-1503 MSKTTCTYDANCT
+1503 
-1516 IAANSFTRTGYTFA
+1516 
-1530 SWTKDSTTGTSYTA
+1530 
-1544 GSTVKN
+1544 
-1550 LATSGN
+1550 
-1556 VNMYAKW
+1556 
-1563 TTNTYKISY
+1563 
-1572 TMNNGS
+1572 
-1578 LGTNKPTSANYNAN
+1578 
-1592 VLIDNPTKNLTVT
+1592 
-1605 INANSQGATISKTS
+1605 
-1619 VSQAQT
+1619 
-1625 FNGWTVSGLNTS
+1625 
-1637 TAKTGTASNAI
+1637 
-1648 TTAYTG
+1648 
-1654 TSTKN
+1654 
-1659 TYFKNL
+1659 
-1665 TATNNGTVTFT
+1665 
-1676 ANWTNTAVT
+1676 
-1685 LPTIT
+1685 
-1690 KTGYTC
+1690 
-1696 GYATSASGSIAYASG
+1696 
-1711 SKYTPSGEISKTLY
+1711 ISKTLY

-1758 LAANSFTYDGYE
+1758 LAANSFTRDGYD
-1770 FVSWTKDSTTGT
+1770 FVSWTKDSTSGT
-1782 SYTAG
+1782 EYTAG
-1787 STVKNLATSGNI
+1787 STVKNLATSGNV
-1799 NMYAKWKKRENQFG
+1799 NMYAKWEQTEPISFSSDPWSIIQKAVLNGNTSKYKVGDTKEVDLGELGTHTVRIANMSACTNGETSETACGFVVEFAYIITEHAMNSTDTNVG
-1813 KDSWSTIAA
+1813 GWKDSKMRTYINGTIYKSLPSELQNAIVSTKVISGHGSTSGETNFETQDKLYLLNAQEVWNTNKYDTSVGTSKQLDYYKNQGVTSDSYAGAIKKYNGSKSAWGLRSADSDWANDFLCVGYKGVLGSIIANDSTGVSPAFRLQGPTAFQKDDWATIAA
-1822 NVKSGNTIKYNVGDT
+1822 NVKSGNTSKYNVGDT
-1837 KEVDLGTFGT
+1837 KEVDLGNLGT
-1847 HTVRIANKSACTNGE
+1847 HTVRIANKSECTNGE

-1869 FVVEFADIITD
+1869 FVVEFADIITVQPF
-1880 HAMNSKV
+1880 NSFNS
-1887 TTNVGGW
+1887 TITNVGGW
-1894 KDSEMRTYINRTIY
+1894 RDSKMRRYVNRTIY
-1908 NALPSDLQNVITT
+1908 NALPSELQNVITT

-1926 GHGSKSGET
+1926 GHGSTSGET
-1935 NFETQDKLYLLSN
+1935 NFETQDKLYLLSAHEVYEDGASN
-1948 EEIYGDFSSSSY
+1948 QISS
-1960 AKYDTS
+1960 K
-1966 VGTSKQLDYYKKQGV
+1966 
-1981 TTSSYGGAIKQD
+1981 
-1993 NGSNSTWRLRSAN
+1993 
-2006 SSDAYNFFLVS
+2006 
-2017 KYGKWFSDI
+2017 
-2026 AARSDGV
+2026 
-2033 SPAFRIAST
+2033 
-2042 TTPSP
+2042 
-2047 VSFSSDS
+2047 
-2054 WATIAANVREGNTS
+2054 
-2068 KYNVGDTK
+2068 
-2076 TVDLGTFG
+2076 
-2084 THTVRVANKSACT
+2084 
-2097 NGETSETA
+2097 
-2105 CGFVVEFADII
+2105 
-2116 TKQYQFNSTAT
+2116 
-2127 NVGGWRD
+2127 
-2134 SEIRTYI
+2134 
-2141 NETILNALPSDLQNV
+2141 
-2156 ITTTRVISGHGS
+2156 
-2168 TSGET
+2168 
-2173 NFKTYDKLYL
+2173 
-2183 SSSEEIYG
+2183 
-2191 NYESLGYAKMDTSY
+2191 DTSY
-2205 GTSKQL
+2205 NTAKQL
-2211 DYYKNQGVTAEE
+2211 DYYKNQGVTTDN
-2223 YDNASK
+2223 YDGAIKQYNGSNDYW
-2229 KFQGQSKSFWL
+2229 WL
-2240 RSASSTSTTKFI
+2240 RSAVSDTDNAFLYIDDSDGWYVAAATGST
-2252 QCDGDWY
+2252 G
-2259 IYDAND
+2259 
-2265 AVGISPAFKIS
+2265 VSPAFRLEGPWKPTYYAFGTPTTASATDYRTLGKNVFVRLGANDSKAVCINDNGLFCIKANDLDNSKEALKKHFGESACNDNGSYFSCSSATFDCRADSKGGVYCSDRSARESCLVKYSGAVSCS

>member
-8 IFALIILM
+8 IFVLIILM

-23 TTTLIINGKTTIAEN
+23 TTTLIINGTTIVAEN

-49 VVDKEDYTNEII
+49 IVDKEDYTNEII

-97 SVSIKVSKENDDL
+97 SVSIKVSKENGDL

-180 DKEGNAMPNANIA
+180 DKEGNAIPNANIA

-239 NAIDQTNVTTSS
+239 NAIDETNVTTSS

-292 VRENS
+292 VRENN

-321 IITENTIVS
+321 IITGNTIVS

-337 YAYYGENTYRIAYN
+337 YAYYGENTYKIAYN

-357 NNQVTQAK
+357 NNQITQAK
-365 YGIEITLENP
+365 YGTEITLENP
-375 SKTIKVTV
+375 SKTIKVTI

-412 GTAVSNGAPW
+412 GTALANEVPW

-451 TTITL
+451 TAITL

-462 GYTCKIKDGETTYEP
+462 GYTCKMKDGETTYEP

-492 TVECGANT
+492 RVECGANT
-500 YTITY
+500 YKIVY
-505 NANGGT
+505 NPNGGT
-511 GSMDA
+511 GTMDA

-559 ESGNVELKAVW
+559 ESGNVELKAIW

-580 LNGGISSNT
+580 LNGGVSSNA
-589 PTGATYD
+589 PTGATFD

-606 EVTVTIDGNNQ
+606 EVIVTIDGNNQ
-617 GAMLTKTSYT
+617 GATLTKTSYT

-638 SLSNTALAN
+638 NLSNTALVN
-647 NVSWNGT
+647 NV
-654 LTKETKFKNLTSTL
+654 
-668 NGTVTLT
+668 
-675 ANYNETSVTLDT
+675 
-687 PTKTGYTCGYTDT
+687 
-700 AAGSIKYTTSITV
+700 
-713 SDNKTIY
+713 
-720 VKCNPNTYTVSYN
+720 
-733 PNGGTGSMDATT
+733 
-745 CTYDK
+745 
-750 DCTLRANTFAKTG
+750 
-763 YTFDHW
+763 
-769 EVNANTYKNQAT
+769 
-781 VKNLVESGNVEL
+781 
-793 KAVWKANTYKIA
+793 
-805 YNLNGGISSN
+805 
-815 TPTGATY
+815 
-822 DKDVT
+822 
-827 IANPTKEV
+827 
-835 TVTIDGNNQ
+835 
-844 GATLVKT
+844 
-851 SYTGNPAFTG
+851 
-861 WTGTNLSNTSLVN
+861 
-874 NISWNGTL
+874 SWNGTL

-988 YNFAGWYLETE
+988 YNFAGWYLDTE

-1041 KATESIV
+1041 KATESVV
-1048 YTGTTNKTVDAELK
+1048 YTGTTNKTVDAALK

-1090 RKELKVTFI
+1090 RKELKVTFV
-1099 NASTKKEVT
+1099 NGDTKKEVT

-1159 SKTVYVVFTANTY
+1159 SKTLYVVFTANTY

-1180 GTGTMDTITCTY
+1180 GSGTMDAITCTY

-1199 KNTLTKTGY
+1199 KNTFTKTGY

-1214 KTSDGE
+1214 KTSNGE
-1220 IQYTNGSTVKNLAT
+1220 IQYTNGSIVKNLLT

-1250 ITYNANG
+1250 VSYNANG
-1257 GSGTMSKTT
+1257 GSGTMNKTT

-1276 ANAFTKTGYTF
+1276 ANSFTKTGYTF
-1287 ANWTKDSTTGTGY
+1287 ASWTKDSTTGTSY
-1300 TAGSTVKNLATS
+1300 ATGSTVKNLATS

-1321 TTNTYKIAYTMNNG
+1321 NTNTYKIAYTMNNG

-1345 SYDANVLIDN
+1345 SYDANVLVDN
-1355 PTKNLTVTINSN
+1355 PTKNLI
-1367 NQGATISKTSV
+1367 
-1378 SQAQTF
+1378 
-1384 NGWTVS
+1384 
-1390 GLNTNTA
+1390 
-1397 KTGTSSSAVT
+1397 
-1407 TAYTGSSTKNT
+1407 
-1418 YFKNLT
+1418 
-1424 ATNNGTVTFTAN
+1424 
-1436 WTNTAVTLPTI
+1436 
-1447 TKTGYT
+1447 
-1453 CGYADTAT
+1453 
-1461 GAIKYASGSKYTPN
+1461 
-1475 GETSKTLYAKCNAN
+1475 
-1489 TYTITYNAN
+1489 
-1498 GGSGT
+1498 
-1503 MSKTTCTYDANCT
+1503 
-1516 IAANSFTRTGYTFA
+1516 
-1530 SWTKDSTTGTSYTA
+1530 
-1544 GSTVKN
+1544 
-1550 LATSGN
+1550 
-1556 VNMYAKW
+1556 
-1563 TTNTYKISY
+1563 
-1572 TMNNGS
+1572 
-1578 LGTNKPTSANYNAN
+1578 
-1592 VLIDNPTKNLTVT
+1592 VT
-1605 INANSQGATISKTS
+1605 INANNQGATISKTS

-1654 TSTKN
+1654 SSTKN

-1665 TATNNGTVTFT
+1665 TATKGATVTFT

-1711 SKYTPSGEISKTLY
+1711 SKYTPSGESSKTLY

-1758 LAANSFTYDGYE
+1758 IKANSFTKTGYT
-1770 FVSWTKDSTTGT
+1770 FTNWTKDSTSGD
-1782 SYTAG
+1782 SYAGG

-1799 NMYAKWKKRENQFG
+1799 NMYAKWNINTYTVTVKTTKM
-1813 KDSWSTIAA
+1813 STSSSSFKI
-1822 NVKSGNTIKYNVGDT
+1822 NYSGTGSITITPNSEYYISSG
-1837 KEVDLGTFGT
+1837 
-1847 HTVRIANKSACTNGE
+1847 SCTNGYTMSGLKTGTSATSAQTVTINNNGKTADSTCTFTAASSCPYTAGTAIGSYDYSGQAKTLTVPCSGTYTLE
-1862 TSETACG
+1862 TYGAQGGNYGNVSGGAGGYAGAKFSLTKGEVLT
-1869 FVVEFADIITD
+1869 I
-1880 HAMNSKV
+1880 V
-1887 TTNVGGW
+1887 TGGQNGYNGGGSASAYGVGGG
-1894 KDSEMRTYINRTIY
+1894 MTYINSNSKGTLLI
-1908 NALPSDLQNVITT
+1908 AGGGGGATVKAAGGTGGT
-1921 TKVVS
+1921 GGGVS
-1926 GHGSKSGET
+1926 GNSGAGGQAGGGAGGSGGSAGSYTPEKYETRKRYLTDTHPTWNNNYYWVSLSGTGYYWGTTQNDGFHYQIGASAGGIVTINGENWILSSGLSLNVTEANASNHTVKVHVINNGIGNAYITPNNNFGWDGNGVSGNIYQNYQAKVQNESSVASKGGT
-1935 NFETQDKLYLLSN
+1935 NYINPT
-1948 EEIYGDFSSSSY
+1948 YGSGSSSQ
-1960 AKYDTS
+1960 A
-1966 VGTSKQLDYYKKQGV
+1966 
-1981 TTSSYGGAIKQD
+1981 
-1993 NGSNSTWRLRSAN
+1993 
-2006 SSDAYNFFLVS
+2006 
-2017 KYGKWFSDI
+2017 GKR
-2026 AARSDGV
+2026 A
-2033 SPAFRIAST
+2033 
-2042 TTPSP
+2042 
-2047 VSFSSDS
+2047 
-2054 WATIAANVREGNTS
+2054 GN
-2068 KYNVGDTK
+2068 
-2076 TVDLGTFG
+2076 
-2084 THTVRVANKSACT
+2084 
-2097 NGETSETA
+2097 
-2105 CGFVVEFADII
+2105 
-2116 TKQYQFNSTAT
+2116 
-2127 NVGGWRD
+2127 
-2134 SEIRTYI
+2134 
-2141 NETILNALPSDLQNV
+2141 
-2156 ITTTRVISGHGS
+2156 
-2168 TSGET
+2168 
-2173 NFKTYDKLYL
+2173 
-2183 SSSEEIYG
+2183 
-2191 NYESLGYAKMDTSY
+2191 GYAK
-2205 GTSKQL
+2205 
-2211 DYYKNQGVTAEE
+2211 VT
-2223 YDNASK
+2223 
-2229 KFQGQSKSFWL
+2229 L
-2240 RSASSTSTTKFI
+2240 STI
-2252 QCDGDWY
+2252 
-2259 IYDAND
+2259 N
-2265 AVGISPAFKIS
+2265 

>member
-8 IFALIILM
+8 IFVLIILM

-23 TTTLIINGKTTIAEN
+23 TTTLIINGRTIVAEN

-49 VVDKEDYTNEII
+49 IVDKEDYTNEII
-61 SKDKKTITFETKE
+61 SKDKKTITFETKK

-97 SVSIKVSKENDDL
+97 SVSIKVSTENDDL
-110 IEVTNTYDDSK
+110 IEVKNTYDDSK

-153 IFNAEEREEIDNTPI
+153 IFNAEEREEIDTTPI

-239 NAIDQTNVTTSS
+239 NAIDETNVTTSS
-251 TRTIVFDN
+251 TKTIVFDN

-297 KYENLPT
+297 KYENLPI
-304 PKKVG
+304 PNKVG

-375 SKTIKVTV
+375 SKTIKVTI

-500 YTITY
+500 YKIVY

-544 NANTYKNQATVKNLV
+544 NGNSYKNQATVKNLV
-559 ESGNVELKAVW
+559 ESGNVELKAIW

-580 LNGGISSNT
+580 LNGGTSSNA
-589 PTGATYD
+589 PTGAT
-596 KDVTIANPTK
+596 
-606 EVTVTIDGNNQ
+606 
-617 GAMLTKTSYT
+617 
-627 GNPVFTGWTGS
+627 F
-638 SLSNTALAN
+638 
-647 NVSWNGT
+647 
-654 LTKETKFKNLTSTL
+654 
-668 NGTVTLT
+668 
-675 ANYNETSVTLDT
+675 
-687 PTKTGYTCGYTDT
+687 
-700 AAGSIKYTTSITV
+700 
-713 SDNKTIY
+713 
-720 VKCNPNTYTVSYN
+720 
-733 PNGGTGSMDATT
+733 
-745 CTYDK
+745 
-750 DCTLRANTFAKTG
+750 
-763 YTFDHW
+763 
-769 EVNANTYKNQAT
+769 
-781 VKNLVESGNVEL
+781 
-793 KAVWKANTYKIA
+793 
-805 YNLNGGISSN
+805 
-815 TPTGATY
+815 

-851 SYTGNPAFTG
+851 SYTGNPVFTG
-861 WTGTNLSNTSLVN
+861 WTGSSLSNTALVN
-874 NISWNGTL
+874 NVSWNGTL

-892 SELNGTVTLTAN
+892 STLNGIVTLTAN
-904 YNETSVTLD
+904 YNETSITLD
-913 TPTKAG
+913 APTKAG
-919 YTCGYTDESTGA
+919 YTCGYTDTATGA

-988 YNFAGWYLETE
+988 YNFAGWYLDTE

-1041 KATESIV
+1041 KVTESVV
-1048 YTGTTNKTVDAELK
+1048 YTGTTNKTVDAALK

-1090 RKELKVTFI
+1090 RKELKVTFV
-1099 NASTKKEVT
+1099 NGDTKKEVT

-1139 SKNYEVTSTVTGEF
+1139 SKNYEVTSTITGEF
-1153 IDKNYP
+1153 IDKHYP

-1172 KIAFNNNG
+1172 KVVFNNNG
-1180 GTGTMDTITCTY
+1180 GSGSMDTITCTY

-1199 KNTLTKTGY
+1199 KNAFTKTGY

-1214 KTSDGE
+1214 KTSTGAIE
-1220 IQYTNGSTVKNLAT
+1220 YTNGSTVKNLAT
-1234 SGSMTLYAKW
+1234 SGSITLYAKW

-1250 ITYNANG
+1250 VSYNANG
-1257 GSGTMSKTT
+1257 GTGTMSKTT
-1266 CTYDTDCTLK
+1266 CTYDTNCTIA
-1276 ANAFTKTGYTF
+1276 ANSFTRTGYTF
-1287 ANWTKDSTTGTGY
+1287 ASWTKDSTTGTSY
-1300 TAGSTVKNLATS
+1300 AAGSTVKNLATS

-1355 PTKNLTVTINSN
+1355 PTKNLTVTINAN

-1378 SQAQTF
+1378 SQVQTF

-1390 GLNTNTA
+1390 GLNTN
-1397 KTGTSSSAVT
+1397 
-1407 TAYTGSSTKNT
+1407 
-1418 YFKNLT
+1418 
-1424 ATNNGTVTFTAN
+1424 
-1436 WTNTAVTLPTI
+1436 
-1447 TKTGYT
+1447 
-1453 CGYADTAT
+1453 
-1461 GAIKYASGSKYTPN
+1461 
-1475 GETSKTLYAKCNAN
+1475 
-1489 TYTITYNAN
+1489 
-1498 GGSGT
+1498 
-1503 MSKTTCTYDANCT
+1503 
-1516 IAANSFTRTGYTFA
+1516 
-1530 SWTKDSTTGTSYTA
+1530 
-1544 GSTVKN
+1544 
-1550 LATSGN
+1550 
-1556 VNMYAKW
+1556 
-1563 TTNTYKISY
+1563 
-1572 TMNNGS
+1572 
-1578 LGTNKPTSANYNAN
+1578 
-1592 VLIDNPTKNLTVT
+1592 
-1605 INANSQGATISKTS
+1605 
-1619 VSQAQT
+1619 
-1625 FNGWTVSGLNTS
+1625 

-1676 ANWTNTAVT
+1676 ANWTNTAVI

-1711 SKYTPSGEISKTLY
+1711 STYTPSGETSKTLY

-1736 YNANGGSGTMS
+1736 YNSNGGSGTTEKTTCTYDTDCTISANSFTRTGYTFANWTKDSTSGTAYAVGATVKNLATSGNVNMYAKWTANTYKIAYTMNNGTQGTNKPTSGTYNANVLIDNPTKNLTVTINANSQGATISATSVTQAQTFSGWTVTGLNTSTAKTGTSSSTVTTAYTGTSTKNTYFKNLTATKGTTVTFTANWTNTAVTLPTITKTGYTCGYSTSASGSIAYASGSKYTPNGETSKTLYAKCNANTYTITYNSNGGSGTMS
-1747 KTTCTYDTNCT
+1747 KTTCTYNTNCT
-1758 LAANSFTYDGYE
+1758 LSANSFTKDGYA
-1770 FVSWTKDSTTGT
+1770 FVSWTKDSTSGT
-1782 SYTAG
+1782 EYTAG
-1787 STVKNLATSGNI
+1787 STVKNLATSGNV
-1799 NMYAKWKKRENQFG
+1799 NMYAKWEQLGKNLYNLIKNQADKTTVIDYSVGSQTSGTNGIYTTTDTDGNVPVYYYRGDADKVNNNIIFNNMCWKIIRTTEAGGIKIMYNGVPTNGKCENQTELSTQIG
-1813 KDSWSTIAA
+1813 DSAFNENLDDNAYVGYMYGTAGSSTYEATHANINDSTIKKYIDNWYSQNFDETTTSKLEDTVFCNDRSTKAYDP
-1822 NVKSGNTIKYNVGDT
+1822 NTIN
-1837 KEVDLGTFGT
+1837 
-1847 HTVRIANKSACTNGE
+1847 
-1862 TSETACG
+1862 SE
-1869 FVVEFADIITD
+1869 
-1880 HAMNSKV
+1880 H
-1887 TTNVGGW
+1887 
-1894 KDSEMRTYINRTIY
+1894 Y
-1908 NALPSDLQNVITT
+1908 
-1921 TKVVS
+1921 
-1926 GHGSKSGET
+1926 
-1935 NFETQDKLYLLSN
+1935 
-1948 EEIYGDFSSSSY
+1948 
-1960 AKYDTS
+1960 
-1966 VGTSKQLDYYKKQGV
+1966 
-1981 TTSSYGGAIKQD
+1981 SSYGDLGYGTNKTLYAATHRAVGMSLNLTPTLKCQNEND
-1993 NGSNSTWRLRSAN
+1993 KFTVSNKNGNGKLIYPVGLINVDEIVFAGLAHKADPNIYINNTWEYWVMTPEYFDYDKNGNLDPYIIFIETSDDEAQISSDDSTAEKGVRPVISLKNGTLVSENGDGTSAN
-2006 SSDAYNFFLVS
+2006 
-2017 KYGKWFSDI
+2017 
-2026 AARSDGV
+2026 
-2033 SPAFRIAST
+2033 P
-2042 TTPSP
+2042 
-2047 VSFSSDS
+2047 
-2054 WATIAANVREGNTS
+2054 
-2068 KYNVGDTK
+2068 
-2076 TVDLGTFG
+2076 
-2084 THTVRVANKSACT
+2084 
-2097 NGETSETA
+2097 
-2105 CGFVVEFADII
+2105 
-2116 TKQYQFNSTAT
+2116 
-2127 NVGGWRD
+2127 
-2134 SEIRTYI
+2134 YI
-2141 NETILNALPSDLQNV
+2141 V
-2156 ITTTRVISGHGS
+2156 
-2168 TSGET
+2168 
-2173 NFKTYDKLYL
+2173 K
-2183 SSSEEIYG
+2183 
-2191 NYESLGYAKMDTSY
+2191 
-2205 GTSKQL
+2205 
-2211 DYYKNQGVTAEE
+2211 
-2223 YDNASK
+2223 
-2229 KFQGQSKSFWL
+2229 
-2240 RSASSTSTTKFI
+2240 
-2252 QCDGDWY
+2252 
-2259 IYDAND
+2259 
-2265 AVGISPAFKIS
+2265 